1 MKCPNCGNDLIP
13 GALFCASCGNKI
25 PEELLHA
32 AAPQNASKSVAETV
46 EPSAPEQPAAPVE
59 ETPVESKPETTSVA
73 DESENTQKAAT
84 AAAGEAGNTA
94 QPAQPQMQTAA
105 SQIPMG
111 TPVVPEMETDKKKK
125 TRTRLIG
132 VAAVAVVVAAVGFG
146 GFKVWNAMNPQ
157 LDKQMIYAKDGRL
170 YFTPNVSKENDP
182 VEIYNAHD
190 NSAEFELKYTKNQKY
205 AFFRTF
211 TLGSEGYKSRLYR
224 VNTQKLTSNESKN
237 DKYIEEIDSD
247 VTDFSVLGSDRILY
261 YRASN
266 SGRELNFYD
275 GKDTKE
281 IDSHVRAQR
290 HSGNVVYYL
299 RYDGDDDNDELCY
312 YNLKTGK
319 HGDMDECNKIADCN
333 ENEILY
339 SVSDGD
345 AYDICKA
352 KPGSEGTKI
361 VSDVASDWT
370 GNLDAGVISYTKE
383 ITESKSYYDF
393 VNDPYAAEDANAT
406 EPQMDDYLTE
416 MDPEDVL
423 DSYDYN
429 DYLDDRSYFYDN
441 DTSMISITIND
452 TSYYSCYSNPDVY
465 YNYVNDD
472 FYLYDADAYSEAN
485 DDYSAACDRDD
496 LRDEL
501 KDLTF
506 DRTSYDLYLYTSKG
520 GEKKIAES
528 ILPIDSDPV
537 NQIFLYHKAQD
548 LGDEKVCSIDDL
560 IDDLYEAYDV
570 EYDVENYI
578 YDLDN
583 DSSVYVNING
593 KEQDMKMTYASMDCS
608 EDGKTVMIVDRSD
621 EDSNELIAYKKKGDS
636 LEKIGTVEKDY
647 QVGSWYGNDYYYFD
661 DNNDFYIYSNGKS
674 KKIAK
679 DVTIAELE
687 GDGTFMVSDFDP
699 SSESSDLKVLK
710 GDEQIGKIRDV
721 GYYNHNIDATYV
733 DKNCI
738 VYRTNDGDL
747 NVYDG
752 EDSRK
757 IDRDVSSYRMGDDSD
772 KATFRNG
779 WF

>member
-25 PEELLHA
+25 PEELLNA
-32 AAPQNASKSVAETV
+32 AAPVG
-46 EPSAPEQPAAPVE
+46 
-59 ETPVESKPETTSVA
+59 ETPVESKPETVPVA
-73 DESENTQKAAT
+73 DENENTENVVTAT
-84 AAAGEAGNTA
+84 AGEAGNTA
-94 QPAQPQMQTAA
+94 QTAQTAA

-111 TPVVPEMETDKKKK
+111 ALVVPEMETDKKKK

-170 YFTPNVSKENDP
+170 YFTPNVSKEKDP

-190 NSAEFELKYTKNQKY
+190 NETSFEIKYTKNQKY
-205 AFFRTF
+205 AFFLTD
-211 TLGSEGYKSRLYR
+211 SEDEQRLYR

-237 DKYIEEIDSD
+237 DKYIEEIDSG

-261 YRASN
+261 YRDSN

-281 IDSHVRAQR
+281 IDSEVKAQY

-299 RYDGDDDNDELCY
+299 RDEGDDYNYELYY

-319 HGDMDECNKIADCN
+319 HGDIDECIEVADYN

-345 AYDICKA
+345 TCDICKA

-370 GNLDAGVISYTKE
+370 GNLDAGVISYKRE

-416 MDPEDVL
+416 VDPEDVL
-423 DSYDYN
+423 DSYAYN
-429 DYLDDRSYFYDN
+429 NYLDDRSYFYSN
-441 DTSMISITIND
+441 DTSMDSITIND
-452 TSYYSCYSNPDVY
+452 TSYYSCYSNSNVY
-465 YNYVNDD
+465 YNYDNDD
-472 FYLYDADAYSEAN
+472 FYLYDEDAYSEAY
-485 DDYSAACDRDD
+485 DDYYAAGNRDD
-496 LRDEL
+496 LRDAL

-506 DRTSYDLYLYTSKG
+506 DSTSYDLYLYTSKG

-537 NQIFLYHKAQD
+537 NQIFLYRKAQD

-560 IDDLYEAYDV
+560 YDAS
-570 EYDVENYI
+570 DVENYI
-578 YDLDN
+578 YNSDN

-593 KEQDMKMTYASMDCS
+593 KEQDMKMTSVSMNCS
-608 EDGKTVMIVDRSD
+608 EDGKTVMVVDQSD

-647 QVGSWYGNDYYYFD
+647 TTGSWYGNDYYYFD
-661 DNNDFYIYSNGKS
+661 DNHDFYIYSNGKS

-679 DVTIAELE
+679 DVKVAELE
-687 GDGTFMVSDFDP
+687 DDGNFMVFDVD
-699 SSESSDLKVLK
+699 SSYESSDLKVLK

-721 GYYNHNIDATYV
+721 GYYGATYV

-738 VYRTNDGDL
+738 VYITNDGDL

-757 IDRDVSSYRMGDDSD
+757 IDRDVYRYWMGDDRD
-772 KATFRNG
+772 KATFSG
-779 WF
+779 WY

>member
-25 PEELLHA
+25 PEELLNA
-32 AAPQNASKSVAETV
+32 AAPVG
-46 EPSAPEQPAAPVE
+46 
-59 ETPVESKPETTSVA
+59 ETPVESKPETVPVA
-73 DESENTQKAAT
+73 DENENTENVVTAT
-84 AAAGEAGNTA
+84 AGEAGNTA
-94 QPAQPQMQTAA
+94 QTAQTAA

-111 TPVVPEMETDKKKK
+111 ALVVPEMETDKKKK

-170 YFTPNVSKENDP
+170 YFTPNVSKEKDP

-190 NSAEFELKYTKNQKY
+190 NETSYEIKYTKNQKY
-205 AFFRTF
+205 AFFLTD
-211 TLGSEGYKSRLYR
+211 SEDEQRLYR

-237 DKYIEEIDSD
+237 DKYIEEIDSG

-261 YRASN
+261 YRDSN

-281 IDSHVRAQR
+281 IDSKVKAQC

-299 RYDGDDDNDELCY
+299 RDEGDDYNYELYY

-319 HGDMDECNKIADCN
+319 HGDIDECIEVADYN

-345 AYDICKA
+345 TCDIYKA

-370 GNLDAGVISYTKE
+370 GNLDAGVISYKRE
-383 ITESKSYYDF
+383 IKESKSYYDF

-416 MDPEDVL
+416 VDPEDVL
-423 DSYDYN
+423 DSYAYN
-429 DYLDDRSYFYDN
+429 NYLDDRSYFYSN
-441 DTSMISITIND
+441 DTSMDSITIND
-452 TSYYSCYSNPDVY
+452 TSYYSCYSNSNVY
-465 YNYVNDD
+465 YNYDNDD
-472 FYLYDADAYSEAN
+472 FYLYDEEAYSEAY
-485 DDYSAACDRDD
+485 DDYYAAGNRDD
-496 LRDEL
+496 LRDAL

-506 DRTSYDLYLYTSKG
+506 DSTSYDLYLYTSKG

-537 NQIFLYHKAQD
+537 NQIFLYQKAQD

-560 IDDLYEAYDV
+560 YDAS
-570 EYDVENYI
+570 DVENYI
-578 YDLDN
+578 YNSDN

-593 KEQDMKMTYASMDCS
+593 KEQDMKMTSVRMDCS
-608 EDGKTVMIVDRSD
+608 KDGKTVMVVDQSD

-647 QVGSWYGNDYYYFD
+647 TTGSWYGNDYYYFD
-661 DNNDFYIYSNGKS
+661 DNHDFYIYSNGKS

-679 DVTIAELE
+679 DVKVAELE
-687 GDGTFMVSDFDP
+687 DDGNFMVFDVD
-699 SSESSDLKVLK
+699 SSYESSDLKVLK

-721 GYYNHNIDATYV
+721 GYYGATYV

-738 VYRTNDGDL
+738 VYITNDGDL

-757 IDRDVSSYRMGDDSD
+757 IDRDVYRYWMGDDRD
-772 KATFRNG
+772 KATFSG
-779 WF
+779 WY

>member
-25 PEELLHA
+25 PEELLNA
-32 AAPQNASKSVAETV
+32 AAPVG
-46 EPSAPEQPAAPVE
+46 
-59 ETPVESKPETTSVA
+59 ETPVESKPETVPVA
-73 DESENTQKAAT
+73 DENENTENVVTAT
-84 AAAGEAGNTA
+84 AGEAGNTA
-94 QPAQPQMQTAA
+94 QTAQTAA

-111 TPVVPEMETDKKKK
+111 ALVVPEMETDKKKK

-170 YFTPNVSKENDP
+170 YFTPNVSKEKDP

-190 NSAEFELKYTKNQKY
+190 NETSYEIKYTKNQKY
-205 AFFRTF
+205 AFFLTD
-211 TLGSEGYKSRLYR
+211 SEDEQRLYR

-261 YRASN
+261 YRDSN

-281 IDSHVRAQR
+281 IDSKVKAQC

-299 RYDGDDDNDELCY
+299 RDEGDDYNYELYY

-319 HGDMDECNKIADCN
+319 HGDIDECIEVADYN

-345 AYDICKA
+345 TCDIYKA

-370 GNLDAGVISYTKE
+370 GNLDAGVISYKRE
-383 ITESKSYYDF
+383 IKESKSYYDF

-416 MDPEDVL
+416 VDPEDVL
-423 DSYDYN
+423 DSYAYN
-429 DYLDDRSYFYDN
+429 NYLDDRSYFYSN
-441 DTSMISITIND
+441 DTSMDSITIND
-452 TSYYSCYSNPDVY
+452 TSYYSCYSNSNVY
-465 YNYVNDD
+465 YNYDNDD
-472 FYLYDADAYSEAN
+472 FYLYDEDAYSEAY
-485 DDYSAACDRDD
+485 DDYYAAGNRDD
-496 LRDEL
+496 LRDAL

-506 DRTSYDLYLYTSKG
+506 DSTSYDLFLYTSKG

-537 NQIFLYHKAQD
+537 NQIFLYRKAQD

-560 IDDLYEAYDV
+560 YDAS
-570 EYDVENYI
+570 DVENYI
-578 YDLDN
+578 YNSDN

-593 KEQDMKMTYASMDCS
+593 KEQDMKMTSVSMNCS
-608 EDGKTVMIVDRSD
+608 EDGKTVMVVDQSD

-647 QVGSWYGNDYYYFD
+647 TTGSWYGNDYYYFD
-661 DNNDFYIYSNGKS
+661 DNHDFYTYSNGKS

-679 DVTIAELE
+679 DVKVAELE
-687 GDGTFMVSDFDP
+687 DDGNFMVFDVD
-699 SSESSDLKVLK
+699 SSYESSDLKVLK

-721 GYYNHNIDATYV
+721 GYYGATYV

-738 VYRTNDGDL
+738 VYITNDGDL

-757 IDRDVSSYRMGDDSD
+757 IDRDVYRYWMGDDRD
-772 KATFRNG
+772 KATFSG
-779 WF
+779 WY

>member
-25 PEELLHA
+25 PEELLNA
-32 AAPQNASKSVAETV
+32 AASVG
-46 EPSAPEQPAAPVE
+46 
-59 ETPVESKPETTSVA
+59 ETPVESKPETVPVA
-73 DESENTQKAAT
+73 DENENTENVVTAT
-84 AAAGEAGNTA
+84 AGEAGNTA
-94 QPAQPQMQTAA
+94 QTAQTAA

-111 TPVVPEMETDKKKK
+111 ALVVPEMETDKKKK

-170 YFTPNVSKENDP
+170 YFTPNVSKEKDP

-190 NSAEFELKYTKNQKY
+190 NSAEFEVKYTKNQKY

-211 TLGSEGYKSRLYR
+211 TLGSKGYKSRLYR

-237 DKYIEEIDSD
+237 DKYIEEIDSG

-261 YRASN
+261 YRDSN

-281 IDSHVRAQR
+281 IDSKVKAQC

-299 RYDGDDDNDELCY
+299 RDEGDDYNYELYY

-319 HGDMDECNKIADCN
+319 HGDIDECIEVADYN

-345 AYDICKA
+345 TCDIYKA

-370 GNLDAGVISYTKE
+370 GNLDARVISYKREIKE
-383 ITESKSYYDF
+383 NKSYYDF

-416 MDPEDVL
+416 VDPEDVL
-423 DSYDYN
+423 DSYAYN
-429 DYLDDRSYFYDN
+429 NYLDDRSYFYSN
-441 DTSMISITIND
+441 DTSMDSITIND
-452 TSYYSCYSNPDVY
+452 TSYYSCYSNSNVY
-465 YNYVNDD
+465 YNYDNDD
-472 FYLYDADAYSEAN
+472 FYLYDEDAYSEAY
-485 DDYSAACDRDD
+485 DDYYAAGNRDD
-496 LRDEL
+496 LRDAL

-506 DRTSYDLYLYTSKG
+506 DSTSYDLFLYTSKG

-537 NQIFLYHKAQD
+537 NQIFLYRKAQD

-560 IDDLYEAYDV
+560 YDAN
-570 EYDVENYI
+570 DVENYI
-578 YDLDN
+578 YNSDN

-593 KEQDMKMTYASMDCS
+593 KEQDMKMTSVSMNCS
-608 EDGKTVMIVDRSD
+608 EDGKTVMVVDQSD

-647 QVGSWYGNDYYYFD
+647 TTGSWYGNDYYYFD
-661 DNNDFYIYSNGKS
+661 DNHDFYIYSNGKS

-679 DVTIAELE
+679 DVKVAELE
-687 GDGTFMVSDFDP
+687 DDGNFMVFDVD
-699 SSESSDLKVLK
+699 SSYESSDLKVLK

-721 GYYNHNIDATYV
+721 GYYGATYV

-738 VYRTNDGDL
+738 VYITNDGDL

-757 IDRDVSSYRMGDDSD
+757 IDRDVYRYWMGDDRD
-772 KATFRNG
+772 KATFSG
-779 WF
+779 WY

>member
-32 AAPQNASKSVAETV
+32 AAPQNASKSVAKTV
-46 EPSAPEQPAAPVE
+46 EQSAPEQPAAPVG
-59 ETPVESKPETTSVA
+59 ETPVESKPETVPVA
-73 DESENTQKAAT
+73 DENENTENVVTAT
-84 AAAGEAGNTA
+84 AGEAGNTA
-94 QPAQPQMQTAA
+94 QTAQTAA

-111 TPVVPEMETDKKKK
+111 ALVVPEMETDKKKK

-170 YFTPNVSKENDP
+170 YFTPNVSKEKDP

-190 NSAEFELKYTKNQKY
+190 NETSYEIKYTKNQKY
-205 AFFRTF
+205 AFFLTD
-211 TLGSEGYKSRLYR
+211 SEDEQRLYR

-237 DKYIEEIDSD
+237 DKYIEEIDSG

-261 YRASN
+261 YRDSN

-281 IDSHVRAQR
+281 IDSEVKAQY

-299 RYDGDDDNDELCY
+299 RYEGDDDNYELCY

-339 SVSDGD
+339 SVRDGD
-345 AYDICKA
+345 TYDICKA

-361 VSDVASDWT
+361 VSDVARGWT
-370 GNLDAGVISYTKE
+370 GNLDAGVISYKRK
-383 ITESKSYYDF
+383 IKESKSYYDF
-393 VNDPYAAEDANAT
+393 VNDPYAAEDAYA
-406 EPQMDDYLTE
+406 E
-416 MDPEDVL
+416 
-423 DSYDYN
+423 
-429 DYLDDRSYFYDN
+429 
-441 DTSMISITIND
+441 
-452 TSYYSCYSNPDVY
+452 
-465 YNYVNDD
+465 
-472 FYLYDADAYSEAN
+472 AY

-496 LRDEL
+496 LRDAL

-506 DRTSYDLYLYTSKG
+506 DSTSYDLYLYTSKG

-537 NQIFLYHKAQD
+537 NQIFLYRKAQD

-560 IDDLYEAYDV
+560 YDAS
-570 EYDVENYI
+570 DVENYI
-578 YDLDN
+578 YNSDN

-593 KEQDMKMTYASMDCS
+593 KEQDMKMTSVSMNCS
-608 EDGKTVMIVDRSD
+608 EDGKTVMVVDQSD

-647 QVGSWYGNDYYYFD
+647 TTGSWYGNDYYYFD
-661 DNNDFYIYSNGKS
+661 DNHDFYIYSNGKS

-679 DVTIAELE
+679 DVKVAELE
-687 GDGTFMVSDFDP
+687 DDGNFMVFDVD
-699 SSESSDLKVLK
+699 SSYESSDLKVLK
-710 GDEQIGKIRDV
+710 GDEQIGKFRDV
-721 GYYNHNIDATYV
+721 LSYREHDYRGRDRDYHIAATYV

>member
-32 AAPQNASKSVAETV
+32 AAPQNASESVAETV
-46 EPSAPEQPAAPVE
+46 EPSAPEQ
-59 ETPVESKPETTSVA
+59 
-73 DESENTQKAAT
+73 
-84 AAAGEAGNTA
+84 
-94 QPAQPQMQTAA
+94 TAA

-111 TPVVPEMETDKKKK
+111 ALVVPEMETDKKKK

-190 NSAEFELKYTKNQKY
+190 NSVEFELKYTKNQKY

-211 TLGSEGYKSRLYR
+211 NIVSEGYKSRLYR

-247 VTDFSVLGSDRILY
+247 VRNFSVLGSGRILY
-261 YRASN
+261 NRYSN
-266 SGRELNFYD
+266 SRRELNFYD

-281 IDSHVRAQR
+281 IDSDVEDQY

-299 RYDGDDDNDELCY
+299 RCEGHDDNYELYY

-319 HGDMDECNKIADCN
+319 HGDMGECDEVADYN

-339 SVSDGD
+339 SVSNGD
-345 AYDICKA
+345 TCDIYKA

-361 VSDVASDWT
+361 VSDVESDWT
-370 GNLDAGVISYTKE
+370 GNLDAGVISYTKK

-393 VNDPYAAEDANAT
+393 VNDPYAAEDAYAT

-416 MDPEDVL
+416 VDPEDVL

-429 DYLDDRSYFYDN
+429 DYLDDRDDFYYY
-441 DTSMISITIND
+441 DTSMDSITIND
-452 TSYYSCYSNPDVY
+452 TSYYSCNSNSNVY
-465 YNYVNDD
+465 YDYDNDD
-472 FYLYDADAYSEAN
+472 FYLYDEDAYSEAC

-496 LRDEL
+496 LRDAL

-506 DRTSYDLYLYTSKG
+506 DNTSYDLYLYTSKG

-528 ILPIDSDPV
+528 ILPDDSDPV
-537 NQIFLYHKAQD
+537 NQIFLYHKALD

-560 IDDLYEAYDV
+560 YDASDV
-570 EYDVENYI
+570 EGYI
-578 YDLDN
+578 YDSDN
-583 DSSVYVNING
+583 DDSFYVNING
-593 KEQDMKMTYASMDCS
+593 KEQDMKMTSASMDCS
-608 EDGKTVMIVDRSD
+608 EDGKTVMILDRSD
-621 EDSNELIAYKKKGDS
+621 EDSDELIAYKKKGDS

-647 QVGSWYGNDYYYFD
+647 RIDSGSWYGNDYYYFD
-661 DNNDFYIYSNGKS
+661 KNDDFYIYSNGKS

-679 DVTIAELE
+679 DVGMAELD
-687 GDGTFMVSDFDP
+687 DGAFMVLDFDFE
-699 SSESSDLKVLK
+699 SSELKVLK
-710 GDEQIGKIRDV
+710 GDEQIGKFRDV
-721 GYYNHNIDATYV
+721 RHGGINGEIHIAATYV

-738 VYRTNDGDL
+738 VYYTKDGAL

-752 EDSRK
+752 EESRK
-757 IDRDVSSYRMGDDSD
+757 IDRDIYLYWMCNDSD
-772 KATFRNG
+772 KATFIGKR
-779 WF
+779 

>member
-32 AAPQNASKSVAETV
+32 AAPQNASKSVVETV
-46 EPSAPEQPAAPVE
+46 EQSAPEQPAAPVG
-59 ETPVESKPETTSVA
+59 ETPVESKPETVPVA
-73 DESENTQKAAT
+73 DENENTENVVTAT
-84 AAAGEAGNTA
+84 AGEAGNTA
-94 QPAQPQMQTAA
+94 QTAQTAA

-111 TPVVPEMETDKKKK
+111 ALVVPEMETDKKKK

-170 YFTPNVSKENDP
+170 YFTPNVSKEKDP

-190 NSAEFELKYTKNQKY
+190 NETSFEIKYTKNQKY
-205 AFFRTF
+205 AFFLTD
-211 TLGSEGYKSRLYR
+211 SEDEQRLYR

-261 YRASN
+261 YRDSN

-281 IDSHVRAQR
+281 IDSKVCAQY

-299 RYDGDDDNDELCY
+299 IDEGDDYNYELYY

-319 HGDMDECNKIADCN
+319 HGDIDECNTVADYN

-345 AYDICKA
+345 TCDICKA

-361 VSDVASDWT
+361 VSDVASSWT

-416 MDPEDVL
+416 VDPEDVL

-429 DYLDDRSYFYDN
+429 DYLDDRSYFYSN
-441 DTSMISITIND
+441 DTSMYSITIND
-452 TSYYSCYSNPDVY
+452 TSYYSCYSNSNVY
-465 YNYVNDD
+465 YNYDNDD
-472 FYLYDADAYSEAN
+472 FYLYDEDAYSEAY
-485 DDYSAACDRDD
+485 DDYYAAGNRDD
-496 LRDEL
+496 LRDAL

-506 DRTSYDLYLYTSKG
+506 DSTSYDLYLYTSKG

-537 NQIFLYHKAQD
+537 NQIFLYQKAQD

-560 IDDLYEAYDV
+560 YDAYDV
-570 EYDVENYI
+570 EDYI
-578 YDLDN
+578 YDSDN

-593 KEQDMKMTYASMDCS
+593 KEQDMKMTSVSMNCS
-608 EDGKTVMIVDRSD
+608 EDGKTVMIVDQSD

-636 LEKIGTVEKDY
+636 LEKIGTVEQDY
-647 QVGSWYGNDYYYFD
+647 TTGSWYGNDYYYFD
-661 DNNDFYIYSNGKS
+661 DNHDFYIYSNGKS

-679 DVTIAELE
+679 DVAIAELE
-687 GDGTFMVSDFDP
+687 GDGNFMVFDVD
-699 SSESSDLKVLK
+699 SSYESSDLKVLK

-721 GYYNHNIDATYV
+721 GYYGATYV

-738 VYRTNDGDL
+738 VYITNDGDL

-757 IDRDVSSYRMGDDSD
+757 IDRDVSSYWMGDDND
-772 KATFRNG
+772 KATFSG
-779 WF
+779 WY

>member
-25 PEELLHA
+25 PEELLNA
-32 AAPQNASKSVAETV
+32 AAPVG
-46 EPSAPEQPAAPVE
+46 
-59 ETPVESKPETTSVA
+59 ETPVESKPETVPVA
-73 DESENTQKAAT
+73 DENENTENVVTAT
-84 AAAGEAGNTA
+84 AGEAGNTA
-94 QPAQPQMQTAA
+94 QTAQTAA

-111 TPVVPEMETDKKKK
+111 ALVVPEMETDKKKK

-170 YFTPNVSKENDP
+170 YFTPNVSKEKDP

-190 NSAEFELKYTKNQKY
+190 NETSYEIKYTKNQKY
-205 AFFRTF
+205 AFFLTD
-211 TLGSEGYKSRLYR
+211 SEDEQRLYR

-237 DKYIEEIDSD
+237 DKYIEEIDSG

-261 YRASN
+261 YRDSN

-281 IDSHVRAQR
+281 IDSDVEDQY

-299 RYDGDDDNDELCY
+299 RCEGHDYNYELYY

-319 HGDMDECNKIADCN
+319 HGDIDECIEVADYN

-345 AYDICKA
+345 TCDIYKA

-370 GNLDAGVISYTKE
+370 GNLDAGVISYKRK
-383 ITESKSYYDF
+383 IKESKSYYDF

-416 MDPEDVL
+416 VDPEDVL
-423 DSYDYN
+423 DSDAYN
-429 DYLDDRSYFYDN
+429 DYLDESGYFYEY
-441 DTSMISITIND
+441 DTSMDSITIND
-452 TSYYSCYSNPDVY
+452 TSYYSCYSNSNVY
-465 YNYVNDD
+465 YNYDNDD
-472 FYLYDADAYSEAN
+472 FYLYDEDAYSEAY
-485 DDYSAACDRDD
+485 DDYYAAGNRDD
-496 LRDEL
+496 LRDAL

-506 DRTSYDLYLYTSKG
+506 DSTSYDLYLYTSKG

-537 NQIFLYHKAQD
+537 NQIFLYRKAQD

-560 IDDLYEAYDV
+560 YDAS
-570 EYDVENYI
+570 DVENYI
-578 YDLDN
+578 YNSDN

-593 KEQDMKMTYASMDCS
+593 KEQDMKMTSVSMNCS
-608 EDGKTVMIVDRSD
+608 EDGKTVMVVDQSD

-647 QVGSWYGNDYYYFD
+647 TTGSWYGNDYYYFD
-661 DNNDFYIYSNGKS
+661 NNNDFYIYSNGKS

-679 DVTIAELE
+679 DVKVAELE
-687 GDGTFMVSDFDP
+687 DDGNFMVFDVD
-699 SSESSDLKVLK
+699 SSYESSDLKVLK

-721 GYYNHNIDATYV
+721 GYYGATYV

-738 VYRTNDGDL
+738 VYITNDGDL

-757 IDRDVSSYRMGDDSD
+757 IDRDVYRYWMGDDRD
-772 KATFRNG
+772 KATFSG
-779 WF
+779 WY

>member
-32 AAPQNASKSVAETV
+32 AAPQNASESVAETV
-46 EPSAPEQPAAPVE
+46 EQSAPEQPAAPVG
-59 ETPVESKPETTSVA
+59 ETPVESKPETVPVA
-73 DESENTQKAAT
+73 DENENTENVVTAT
-84 AAAGEAGNTA
+84 AGEAGNTA
-94 QPAQPQMQTAA
+94 QTAQTAA

-111 TPVVPEMETDKKKK
+111 ALVVPEMETDKKKK
-125 TRTRLIG
+125 MRTRLIG

-170 YFTPNVSKENDP
+170 YFTPNVSKEKDP

-190 NSAEFELKYTKNQKY
+190 NETSFEIKYTKNQKY
-205 AFFRTF
+205 AFFLTD
-211 TLGSEGYKSRLYR
+211 SEDEQRLYR

-247 VTDFSVLGSDRILY
+247 VTDFSVLGSGRILY
-261 YRASN
+261 YRDSN

-281 IDSHVRAQR
+281 IDSKVCAQY

-299 RYDGDDDNDELCY
+299 IDEGDDYNYELYY

-319 HGDMDECNKIADCN
+319 HGDIDECNTVADYN

-345 AYDICKA
+345 TCDICKA

-361 VSDVASDWT
+361 VSDVASSWT

-416 MDPEDVL
+416 VDPEDVL

-429 DYLDDRSYFYDN
+429 DYLDDRSYFYSN
-441 DTSMISITIND
+441 DTSMYSITIND
-452 TSYYSCYSNPDVY
+452 TSYYSCYSNSNVY
-465 YNYVNDD
+465 YNYDNDD
-472 FYLYDADAYSEAN
+472 FYLYDEDAYSEAY
-485 DDYSAACDRDD
+485 DDYYAAGNRDD
-496 LRDEL
+496 LRDAL

-506 DRTSYDLYLYTSKG
+506 DSTSYDLYLYTSKG

-537 NQIFLYHKAQD
+537 NQIFLYQKAQD

-560 IDDLYEAYDV
+560 YDASDV
-570 EYDVENYI
+570 EDYI
-578 YDLDN
+578 YDSDN

-593 KEQDMKMTYASMDCS
+593 KEQDMKMTSVSMNCS
-608 EDGKTVMIVDRSD
+608 EDGKTVMIVDQSD

-636 LEKIGTVEKDY
+636 LEKIGTVEQDY
-647 QVGSWYGNDYYYFD
+647 TTGSWYGNDYYYFD
-661 DNNDFYIYSNGKS
+661 DNHDFYIYSNGKS

-679 DVTIAELE
+679 DVAIAELE
-687 GDGTFMVSDFDP
+687 GDGNFMVFDVD
-699 SSESSDLKVLK
+699 SSYESSDLKVLK

-721 GYYNHNIDATYV
+721 GYYGATYV

-738 VYRTNDGDL
+738 VYITNDGDL

-757 IDRDVSSYRMGDDSD
+757 IDRDVSSYWMGDDND
-772 KATFRNG
+772 KATFSG
-779 WF
+779 WY

>member
-25 PEELLHA
+25 PEELLNA
-32 AAPQNASKSVAETV
+32 AAPVG
-46 EPSAPEQPAAPVE
+46 
-59 ETPVESKPETTSVA
+59 ETPVESKPETVPVA
-73 DESENTQKAAT
+73 DENENTENVVTAT
-84 AAAGEAGNTA
+84 AGEAGNTA
-94 QPAQPQMQTAA
+94 QTAQTAA

-111 TPVVPEMETDKKKK
+111 ALVVPEMETDKKKK

-170 YFTPNVSKENDP
+170 YFTPNVSKEKDP

-190 NSAEFELKYTKNQKY
+190 NETSYEIKYTKNQKY
-205 AFFRTF
+205 AFFLTD
-211 TLGSEGYKSRLYR
+211 SEDEQRLYR

-237 DKYIEEIDSD
+237 DKYIEEIDSG

-261 YRASN
+261 YRDSN

-281 IDSHVRAQR
+281 IDSKVKAQC

-299 RYDGDDDNDELCY
+299 RDEGDDYNYELYY

-319 HGDMDECNKIADCN
+319 HGDIDECIEVADYN

-345 AYDICKA
+345 TCDIYKA

-370 GNLDAGVISYTKE
+370 GNLDAGVISYKRE

-416 MDPEDVL
+416 VDPEDVL
-423 DSYDYN
+423 DSYAYN
-429 DYLDDRSYFYDN
+429 NYLDDRSYFYSN
-441 DTSMISITIND
+441 DTSMDSITIND
-452 TSYYSCYSNPDVY
+452 TSYYSCYSNSNVY
-465 YNYVNDD
+465 YNYDNDD
-472 FYLYDADAYSEAN
+472 FYLYDEDAYSEAY
-485 DDYSAACDRDD
+485 DDYYAAGNRDD
-496 LRDEL
+496 LRDAL

-506 DRTSYDLYLYTSKG
+506 DSTSYDLFLYTSKG

-537 NQIFLYHKAQD
+537 NQIFLYRKAQD

-560 IDDLYEAYDV
+560 YDAN
-570 EYDVENYI
+570 DVENYI
-578 YDLDN
+578 YNSDN

-593 KEQDMKMTYASMDCS
+593 KEQDMKMTSVSMNCS
-608 EDGKTVMIVDRSD
+608 EDGKTVMVVDQSD

-647 QVGSWYGNDYYYFD
+647 TTGSWYGNDYYYFD
-661 DNNDFYIYSNGKS
+661 DNHDFYIYSNGKS

-679 DVTIAELE
+679 DVKVAELE
-687 GDGTFMVSDFDP
+687 DDGNFMVFDVD
-699 SSESSDLKVLK
+699 SSYESSDLKVLK

-721 GYYNHNIDATYV
+721 GYYGATYV

-738 VYRTNDGDL
+738 VYITNDGDL

-757 IDRDVSSYRMGDDSD
+757 IDRDVYRYWMGHDRD
-772 KATFRNG
+772 KATFSG
-779 WF
+779 WY

>member
-25 PEELLHA
+25 PEELLNA
-32 AAPQNASKSVAETV
+32 AAPVG
-46 EPSAPEQPAAPVE
+46 
-59 ETPVESKPETTSVA
+59 ETPVESKPETVPVA
-73 DESENTQKAAT
+73 DENENTENVVTAT
-84 AAAGEAGNTA
+84 AGEAGNTA
-94 QPAQPQMQTAA
+94 QTAQTAA

-111 TPVVPEMETDKKKK
+111 ALVVPEMETDKKKK

-170 YFTPNVSKENDP
+170 YFTPNVSKEKDP

-190 NSAEFELKYTKNQKY
+190 NETSYEIKYTKNQKY
-205 AFFRTF
+205 AFFLTD
-211 TLGSEGYKSRLYR
+211 SEDEQRLYR

-237 DKYIEEIDSD
+237 DKYIEEIDSG

-261 YRASN
+261 YRDSN

-281 IDSHVRAQR
+281 IDSKVKAQC

-299 RYDGDDDNDELCY
+299 RDEGDDYNYELYY

-319 HGDMDECNKIADCN
+319 HGDIDECIEVADYN

-345 AYDICKA
+345 TCDIYKA

-370 GNLDAGVISYTKE
+370 GNLDAGVISYKRE

-416 MDPEDVL
+416 VDPEDVL
-423 DSYDYN
+423 DSYAYN
-429 DYLDDRSYFYDN
+429 NYLDDRSYFYSN
-441 DTSMISITIND
+441 DTSMDSITIND
-452 TSYYSCYSNPDVY
+452 TSYYSCYSNSNVY
-465 YNYVNDD
+465 YNYDNDD
-472 FYLYDADAYSEAN
+472 FYLCDEDAYSEAY
-485 DDYSAACDRDD
+485 DDYYAAGNRDD
-496 LRDEL
+496 LRDAL

-506 DRTSYDLYLYTSKG
+506 DSTSYDLYLYTSKG

-537 NQIFLYHKAQD
+537 NQIFLYRKAQD

-560 IDDLYEAYDV
+560 YDAN
-570 EYDVENYI
+570 DVENYI
-578 YDLDN
+578 YNSDN

-593 KEQDMKMTYASMDCS
+593 KEQDMKMTSVSMNCS
-608 EDGKTVMIVDRSD
+608 EDGKTVMVVDQSD

-647 QVGSWYGNDYYYFD
+647 TTGSWYGNDYYYFD
-661 DNNDFYIYSNGKS
+661 DNHDFYIYSNGKS

-679 DVTIAELE
+679 DVKVAELE
-687 GDGTFMVSDFDP
+687 DDGNFMVFDVD
-699 SSESSDLKVLK
+699 SSYESSDLKVLK

-721 GYYNHNIDATYV
+721 GYYGATYV

-738 VYRTNDGDL
+738 VYITNDGDL

-757 IDRDVSSYRMGDDSD
+757 IDRDVYRYWMGDDRD
-772 KATFRNG
+772 KATFSG
-779 WF
+779 WY

>member
-25 PEELLHA
+25 PEELLNA
-32 AAPQNASKSVAETV
+32 AAPVG
-46 EPSAPEQPAAPVE
+46 
-59 ETPVESKPETTSVA
+59 ETPVESKPETVPVA
-73 DESENTQKAAT
+73 DENENTENVVTAT
-84 AAAGEAGNTA
+84 AGEAGNTA
-94 QPAQPQMQTAA
+94 QTAQTAA

-111 TPVVPEMETDKKKK
+111 ALVVPEMETDKKKK

-170 YFTPNVSKENDP
+170 YFTPNVSKEKDP

-190 NSAEFELKYTKNQKY
+190 NETSYEIKYTKNQKY
-205 AFFRTF
+205 AFFLTD
-211 TLGSEGYKSRLYR
+211 SEDEQRLYR

-237 DKYIEEIDSD
+237 DKYIEEIDSG

-261 YRASN
+261 YRDSN

-281 IDSHVRAQR
+281 IDSKVKAQC

-299 RYDGDDDNDELCY
+299 RDEGDDYNYELYY

-319 HGDMDECNKIADCN
+319 HGDIDECIEVADYN

-345 AYDICKA
+345 TCDIYKA

-370 GNLDAGVISYTKE
+370 GNLDAGVISYKRE
-383 ITESKSYYDF
+383 IKESKSYYDF

-416 MDPEDVL
+416 VDPEDVL
-423 DSYDYN
+423 DSYAYN
-429 DYLDDRSYFYDN
+429 NYLDDRSYFYSN
-441 DTSMISITIND
+441 DTSMDSITIND
-452 TSYYSCYSNPDVY
+452 TSYYSCYSNSNVY
-465 YNYVNDD
+465 YNYDNDD
-472 FYLYDADAYSEAN
+472 FYLYDEDAYSEAY
-485 DDYSAACDRDD
+485 DDYYAAGNRDD
-496 LRDEL
+496 LRDAL

-506 DRTSYDLYLYTSKG
+506 DSTSYDLYLYTSKG

-537 NQIFLYHKAQD
+537 NQIFLYRKAQD

-560 IDDLYEAYDV
+560 YDAS
-570 EYDVENYI
+570 DVENYI
-578 YDLDN
+578 YNSDN

-593 KEQDMKMTYASMDCS
+593 KEQDMKMTSVSMNCS
-608 EDGKTVMIVDRSD
+608 EDGKTVMVVDQSG
-621 EDSNELIAYKKKGDS
+621 ENSNELIAYKKKGDS

-647 QVGSWYGNDYYYFD
+647 TTGSWYGNDYYYFD
-661 DNNDFYIYSNGKS
+661 NNNDFYIYSNGKS

-679 DVTIAELE
+679 DVKVAELE
-687 GDGTFMVSDFDP
+687 DDGNFMVFDVD
-699 SSESSDLKVLK
+699 SSYESSDLKVLK

-721 GYYNHNIDATYV
+721 GYYGATYV

-738 VYRTNDGDL
+738 VYITNDGDL

-757 IDRDVSSYRMGDDSD
+757 IDRDVYRYWMGDDRD
-772 KATFRNG
+772 KATFSG
-779 WF
+779 WY

>member
-32 AAPQNASKSVAETV
+32 AAPQNASESVAETV
-46 EPSAPEQPAAPVE
+46 EQSAPEQPAAPVG
-59 ETPVESKPETTSVA
+59 ETPVESKPETVPVA
-73 DESENTQKAAT
+73 DENENTENVVTAT
-84 AAAGEAGNTA
+84 AGEAGNTA
-94 QPAQPQMQTAA
+94 QTAQTAA

-111 TPVVPEMETDKKKK
+111 ALVVPEMETDKKKK
-125 TRTRLIG
+125 MRTRLIG
-132 VAAVAVVVAAVGFG
+132 VVAVAVVVAAVGFG

-170 YFTPNVSKENDP
+170 YFTPNVSKEKDP

-190 NSAEFELKYTKNQKY
+190 NETSFEIKYTKNQKY
-205 AFFRTF
+205 AFFLTD
-211 TLGSEGYKSRLYR
+211 SEDEQRLYR

-247 VTDFSVLGSDRILY
+247 VTDFSVLGSGRILY
-261 YRASN
+261 YRDSN

-281 IDSHVRAQR
+281 IDSKVCAQY

-299 RYDGDDDNDELCY
+299 IDEGDDYNYELYY

-319 HGDMDECNKIADCN
+319 HGDIDECNTVADYN

-345 AYDICKA
+345 TCDICKA

-361 VSDVASDWT
+361 VSDVASSWT

-416 MDPEDVL
+416 VDPEDVL

-429 DYLDDRSYFYDN
+429 DYLDDRSYFYSN
-441 DTSMISITIND
+441 DTSMYSITIND
-452 TSYYSCYSNPDVY
+452 TSYYSCYSNSNVY
-465 YNYVNDD
+465 YNYDNDD
-472 FYLYDADAYSEAN
+472 FYLYDEGAYSEAY
-485 DDYSAACDRDD
+485 DDYYAAGNRDD
-496 LRDEL
+496 LRDAL

-506 DRTSYDLYLYTSKG
+506 DSTSYDLYLYTSKG

-537 NQIFLYHKAQD
+537 NQIFLYQKAQD

-560 IDDLYEAYDV
+560 YDAYDV
-570 EYDVENYI
+570 EDYI
-578 YDLDN
+578 YDSDN

-593 KEQDMKMTYASMDCS
+593 KEQDMKMTSVSMNCS
-608 EDGKTVMIVDRSD
+608 EDGKTVMIVDQSD

-636 LEKIGTVEKDY
+636 LEKIGTVEQDY
-647 QVGSWYGNDYYYFD
+647 TTGSWYGNDYYYFD
-661 DNNDFYIYSNGKS
+661 DNHDFYIYSNGKS

-679 DVTIAELE
+679 DVAIAELE
-687 GDGTFMVSDFDP
+687 GDGNFMVFDVD
-699 SSESSDLKVLK
+699 SSYESSDLKVLK

-721 GYYNHNIDATYV
+721 GYYGATYV

-738 VYRTNDGDL
+738 VYITNDGDL

-757 IDRDVSSYRMGDDSD
+757 IDRDVSSYWMGDDND
-772 KATFRNG
+772 KATFSG
-779 WF
+779 WY

>member
-46 EPSAPEQPAAPVE
+46 EPSAPEQPAA
-59 ETPVESKPETTSVA
+59 
-73 DESENTQKAAT
+73 
-84 AAAGEAGNTA
+84 
-94 QPAQPQMQTAA
+94 

-111 TPVVPEMETDKKKK
+111 ALVVPEMETDKKKK

-170 YFTPNVSKENDP
+170 YFTPNVSKEKDP

-190 NSAEFELKYTKNQKY
+190 NETSYEIKYTKNQKY
-205 AFFRTF
+205 AFFLTD
-211 TLGSEGYKSRLYR
+211 SEDEQRLYR

-237 DKYIEEIDSD
+237 DKYIEEIDSG

-261 YRASN
+261 YRDSN

-281 IDSHVRAQR
+281 IDSKVKAQC

-299 RYDGDDDNDELCY
+299 RDEGDDYNYELYY

-319 HGDMDECNKIADCN
+319 HGDIDECIEVADYN

-345 AYDICKA
+345 TCDIYKA

-370 GNLDAGVISYTKE
+370 GNLDAGVISYKRE
-383 ITESKSYYDF
+383 IKESKSYYDF

-416 MDPEDVL
+416 VDPEDVL
-423 DSYDYN
+423 DSYAYN
-429 DYLDDRSYFYDN
+429 NYLDDRSYFYSN
-441 DTSMISITIND
+441 DTSMDSITIND
-452 TSYYSCYSNPDVY
+452 TSYYSCYSNSNVY
-465 YNYVNDD
+465 YNYDNDD
-472 FYLYDADAYSEAN
+472 FYLYDEDAYSEAY
-485 DDYSAACDRDD
+485 DDYYAAGNRDD
-496 LRDEL
+496 LRDAL

-506 DRTSYDLYLYTSKG
+506 DSTSYDLFLYTSKG

-537 NQIFLYHKAQD
+537 NQIFLYRKAQD

-560 IDDLYEAYDV
+560 YDAS
-570 EYDVENYI
+570 DVENYI
-578 YDLDN
+578 YNSDN

-593 KEQDMKMTYASMDCS
+593 KEQDMKMTSVSMNCS
-608 EDGKTVMIVDRSD
+608 EDGKTVMVVDQSD

-647 QVGSWYGNDYYYFD
+647 TTGSWYGNDYYYFD
-661 DNNDFYIYSNGKS
+661 DNHDFYIYSNGKS

-679 DVTIAELE
+679 DVKVAELE
-687 GDGTFMVSDFDP
+687 DDGNFMVFDVD
-699 SSESSDLKVLK
+699 SSYESSDLKVLK

-721 GYYNHNIDATYV
+721 GYYGATYV

-738 VYRTNDGDL
+738 VYITNDGDL

-757 IDRDVSSYRMGDDSD
+757 IDRDVYRYWMGDDRD
-772 KATFRNG
+772 KATFSG
-779 WF
+779 WY

>member
-25 PEELLHA
+25 PEELLNA
-32 AAPQNASKSVAETV
+32 AASVG
-46 EPSAPEQPAAPVE
+46 
-59 ETPVESKPETTSVA
+59 ETPVESKPETVPVA
-73 DESENTQKAAT
+73 DENENTENVVTAT
-84 AAAGEAGNTA
+84 AGEAGNTA
-94 QPAQPQMQTAA
+94 QTAQTAA

-111 TPVVPEMETDKKKK
+111 ALVVPEMETDKKKK

-170 YFTPNVSKENDP
+170 YFTPNVSKEKDP

-190 NSAEFELKYTKNQKY
+190 NETSYEIKYTKNQKY
-205 AFFRTF
+205 AFFLTD
-211 TLGSEGYKSRLYR
+211 SEDEQRLYR

-237 DKYIEEIDSD
+237 DKYIEEIDSG

-261 YRASN
+261 YRDSN

-281 IDSHVRAQR
+281 IDSKVKAQC

-299 RYDGDDDNDELCY
+299 RDEGDDYNYELYY

-319 HGDMDECNKIADCN
+319 HGDIDECIEVADYN

-345 AYDICKA
+345 TCDIYKA

-370 GNLDAGVISYTKE
+370 GNLDAGVISYKRE

-416 MDPEDVL
+416 VDPEEVL
-423 DSYDYN
+423 DSYAYN
-429 DYLDDRSYFYDN
+429 NYLDDRSYFYSN
-441 DTSMISITIND
+441 DTSMDSITIND
-452 TSYYSCYSNPDVY
+452 TSYYSCYSNSNVY
-465 YNYVNDD
+465 YNYDNDD
-472 FYLYDADAYSEAN
+472 FYLYDEDAYSEAY
-485 DDYSAACDRDD
+485 DDYYAAGNRDD
-496 LRDEL
+496 LRDAL

-506 DRTSYDLYLYTSKG
+506 DSTSYDLFLYTSKG

-537 NQIFLYHKAQD
+537 NQIFLYRKAQD

-560 IDDLYEAYDV
+560 YDAS
-570 EYDVENYI
+570 DVENYI
-578 YDLDN
+578 YNSDN

-593 KEQDMKMTYASMDCS
+593 KEQDMKMTSVSMNCS
-608 EDGKTVMIVDRSD
+608 EDGKTVMVVDQSD

-647 QVGSWYGNDYYYFD
+647 TTGSWYGNDYYYFD
-661 DNNDFYIYSNGKS
+661 DNHDFYIYSNGKS

-679 DVTIAELE
+679 DVKVAELE
-687 GDGTFMVSDFDP
+687 DDGNFMVFDVD
-699 SSESSDLKVLK
+699 SSYESSDLKVLK

-721 GYYNHNIDATYV
+721 GYYGATYV

-738 VYRTNDGDL
+738 VYITNDGDL

-757 IDRDVSSYRMGDDSD
+757 IDRDVYRYWMGDDRD
-772 KATFRNG
+772 KATFSG
-779 WF
+779 WY

>member
-25 PEELLHA
+25 PEELLNA
-32 AAPQNASKSVAETV
+32 AAPVG
-46 EPSAPEQPAAPVE
+46 
-59 ETPVESKPETTSVA
+59 ETPVESKPETAPVA
-73 DESENTQKAAT
+73 DENENTENVVTAT
-84 AAAGEAGNTA
+84 AGEAGNTA
-94 QPAQPQMQTAA
+94 QTAQTAA

-111 TPVVPEMETDKKKK
+111 ALVVPEMETDKKKK

-170 YFTPNVSKENDP
+170 YFTPNISKEKDP

-190 NSAEFELKYTKNQKY
+190 NETSFEIKYTKNQKY
-205 AFFRTF
+205 AFFLTD
-211 TLGSEGYKSRLYR
+211 SEDEQRLYR

-237 DKYIEEIDSD
+237 DKYIEEIDSG
-247 VTDFSVLGSDRILY
+247 VTDFSVLGSGRILY
-261 YRASN
+261 YRDSN

-281 IDSHVRAQR
+281 IDSDVRAQR

-299 RYDGDDDNDELCY
+299 RDEGDDDNYELYY

-472 FYLYDADAYSEAN
+472 FYLYDEDAYSEAY
-485 DDYSAACDRDD
+485 DDYYAACDRDD
-496 LRDEL
+496 LRDSL

-506 DRTSYDLYLYTSKG
+506 DSTSYDLYLYTSKG

-537 NQIFLYHKAQD
+537 NQIFLYQKAQD
-548 LGDEKVCSIDDL
+548 LGDEKVCSIDN
-560 IDDLYEAYDV
+560 LYDA
-570 EYDVENYI
+570 YDVENYI
-578 YDLDN
+578 YDSDN

-593 KEQDMKMTYASMDCS
+593 KEQDMKMTSVRMDCS
-608 EDGKTVMIVDRSD
+608 EDGKTVMITDGSD

-647 QVGSWYGNDYYYFD
+647 NNGSWYGNDYYYFD
-661 DNNDFYIYSNGKS
+661 NNHDFYIYSNGKS

-679 DVTIAELE
+679 DVEIAELE
-687 GDGTFMVSDFDP
+687 DDGTFMVFDSD
-699 SSESSDLKVLK
+699 SESSELKVLK

-721 GYYNHNIDATYV
+721 GYYGATYV

-738 VYRTNDGDL
+738 VYITNDGDL

-757 IDRDVSSYRMGDDSD
+757 IDRDVYRYWMGDDRD
-772 KATFRNG
+772 KATFSG
-779 WF
+779 WY

>member
-25 PEELLHA
+25 PEELLNA
-32 AAPQNASKSVAETV
+32 AAPVG
-46 EPSAPEQPAAPVE
+46 
-59 ETPVESKPETTSVA
+59 ETPVESKPETVPVA
-73 DESENTQKAAT
+73 DENENTENVVTAT
-84 AAAGEAGNTA
+84 AGEAGNTA
-94 QPAQPQMQTAA
+94 QTAQTAA

-111 TPVVPEMETDKKKK
+111 ALVVPEMETDKKKK

-170 YFTPNVSKENDP
+170 YFTPNVSKEKDP

-190 NSAEFELKYTKNQKY
+190 NETSFEIKYTKNQKY
-205 AFFRTF
+205 AFFLTD
-211 TLGSEGYKSRLYR
+211 SEDEQRLYR

-237 DKYIEEIDSD
+237 DKYIEEIDSG

-261 YRASN
+261 YRDSN

-281 IDSHVRAQR
+281 IDSKVKAQC

-299 RYDGDDDNDELCY
+299 RDEGDDYNYELYY

-319 HGDMDECNKIADCN
+319 HGDIDECIEVADYN

-345 AYDICKA
+345 TCDIYKA

-370 GNLDAGVISYTKE
+370 GNLDAGVISYKRE
-383 ITESKSYYDF
+383 IKESKSYYDF

-416 MDPEDVL
+416 VDPEDVL
-423 DSYDYN
+423 DSYAYN
-429 DYLDDRSYFYDN
+429 NYLDDRSYFYSN
-441 DTSMISITIND
+441 DTSMDSITIND
-452 TSYYSCYSNPDVY
+452 TSYYSCYSNSNVY
-465 YNYVNDD
+465 YNYDNDD
-472 FYLYDADAYSEAN
+472 FYLYDEDAYSEAY
-485 DDYSAACDRDD
+485 DDYYAAGNRDD
-496 LRDEL
+496 LRDAL

-506 DRTSYDLYLYTSKG
+506 DSTSYDLYLYTSKG

-537 NQIFLYHKAQD
+537 NQIFLYRKAQD

-560 IDDLYEAYDV
+560 YDAS
-570 EYDVENYI
+570 DVENYI
-578 YDLDN
+578 YNSDN

-593 KEQDMKMTYASMDCS
+593 KEQDMKMTSVSMNCS
-608 EDGKTVMIVDRSD
+608 EDGKTVMVVDQSD

-647 QVGSWYGNDYYYFD
+647 TTGSWYGNDYYYFD
-661 DNNDFYIYSNGKS
+661 DNHDFYIYSNGKS

-679 DVTIAELE
+679 DVKVAELE
-687 GDGTFMVSDFDP
+687 DDGNFMVFDVD
-699 SSESSDLKVLK
+699 SSYESSDLKVLK

-721 GYYNHNIDATYV
+721 GYYGATYV

-738 VYRTNDGDL
+738 VYITNDGDL

-757 IDRDVSSYRMGDDSD
+757 IDRDVYRYWMGDDRD
-772 KATFRNG
+772 KATFSG
-779 WF
+779 WY

>member
-25 PEELLHA
+25 PEELLNA
-32 AAPQNASKSVAETV
+32 AAPVG
-46 EPSAPEQPAAPVE
+46 
-59 ETPVESKPETTSVA
+59 ETPVESKPETVPVA
-73 DESENTQKAAT
+73 DENENTENVVTAT
-84 AAAGEAGNTA
+84 AGEAGNTA
-94 QPAQPQMQTAA
+94 QTAQTAA

-111 TPVVPEMETDKKKK
+111 ALVVPEMETDKKKK

-170 YFTPNVSKENDP
+170 YFTPNVSKEKDP

-190 NSAEFELKYTKNQKY
+190 NETSYEIKYTKNQKY
-205 AFFRTF
+205 AFFLTD
-211 TLGSEGYKSRLYR
+211 SEDEQRLYR

-237 DKYIEEIDSD
+237 DKYIEEIDSG

-261 YRASN
+261 YRDSN

-281 IDSHVRAQR
+281 IDSKVKAQC

-299 RYDGDDDNDELCY
+299 RDEGDDYNYELYY

-319 HGDMDECNKIADCN
+319 HGDIDECIEVADYN

-345 AYDICKA
+345 TCDIYKA

-370 GNLDAGVISYTKE
+370 GNLDAGVISYKRE
-383 ITESKSYYDF
+383 IKESKSYYDF

-416 MDPEDVL
+416 VDPEDVL
-423 DSYDYN
+423 DSYAYN
-429 DYLDDRSYFYDN
+429 DYLDDRSYFYSN
-441 DTSMISITIND
+441 DTSMDSITIND
-452 TSYYSCYSNPDVY
+452 TSYYSCYSNSNVY
-465 YNYVNDD
+465 YNYDNDD
-472 FYLYDADAYSEAN
+472 FYLYDEDAYSEAY
-485 DDYSAACDRDD
+485 DDYYAAGNRDD
-496 LRDEL
+496 LRDAL

-506 DRTSYDLYLYTSKG
+506 DSTSYDLYLYTSKG

-537 NQIFLYHKAQD
+537 NQIFLYRKAQD

-560 IDDLYEAYDV
+560 YDAS
-570 EYDVENYI
+570 DVENYI
-578 YDLDN
+578 YNSDN

-593 KEQDMKMTYASMDCS
+593 KEQDMKMTSVSMNCS
-608 EDGKTVMIVDRSD
+608 EDGKTVMVVDQSD
-621 EDSNELIAYKKKGDS
+621 EDSNELIAYKKKGGS

-647 QVGSWYGNDYYYFD
+647 TTGSWYGNDYYYFD
-661 DNNDFYIYSNGKS
+661 DNHDFYIYSNGKS

-679 DVTIAELE
+679 DVKVAELE
-687 GDGTFMVSDFDP
+687 DDGNFMVFDVD
-699 SSESSDLKVLK
+699 SSYESSDLKVLK

-721 GYYNHNIDATYV
+721 GYYGATYV

-738 VYRTNDGDL
+738 VYITNDGDL

-757 IDRDVSSYRMGDDSD
+757 IDRDVYRYWMGDDRD
-772 KATFRNG
+772 KATFSG
-779 WF
+779 WY

>member
-25 PEELLHA
+25 PEELLNA
-32 AAPQNASKSVAETV
+32 AAPVG
-46 EPSAPEQPAAPVE
+46 
-59 ETPVESKPETTSVA
+59 ETPVESKPETVPVA
-73 DESENTQKAAT
+73 DENENTENVVTAT
-84 AAAGEAGNTA
+84 AGEAGNTA
-94 QPAQPQMQTAA
+94 QTAQTAA

-111 TPVVPEMETDKKKK
+111 ALVVPEMETDKKKK

-170 YFTPNVSKENDP
+170 YFTPNVSKEKDP

-190 NSAEFELKYTKNQKY
+190 NETSFEIKYTKNQKY
-205 AFFRTF
+205 AFFLTD
-211 TLGSEGYKSRLYR
+211 SEDEQRLYR

-237 DKYIEEIDSD
+237 DKYIEEIDSG
-247 VTDFSVLGSDRILY
+247 VTEFSVLGSDRILY
-261 YRASN
+261 YRASK
-266 SGRELNFYD
+266 GELNFYD

-281 IDSHVRAQR
+281 IDSKVKAQC

-299 RYDGDDDNDELCY
+299 RDEGDDYNYELYY

-319 HGDMDECNKIADCN
+319 HGDMGECDEVADYN

-345 AYDICKA
+345 TCDIYKA

-370 GNLDAGVISYTKE
+370 GNLDAGVISYKRE

-416 MDPEDVL
+416 VDPEDVL
-423 DSYDYN
+423 DSYAYN
-429 DYLDDRSYFYDN
+429 NYLDDRSYFYSN
-441 DTSMISITIND
+441 DTSMDSITIND
-452 TSYYSCYSNPDVY
+452 TSYYSCYSNSNVY
-465 YNYVNDD
+465 YNYDNDD
-472 FYLYDADAYSEAN
+472 FYLYDEDAYSEAY
-485 DDYSAACDRDD
+485 DDYYAAGNRDD
-496 LRDEL
+496 LRDAL

-506 DRTSYDLYLYTSKG
+506 DSTSYDLYLYTSKG

-537 NQIFLYHKAQD
+537 NQIFLYRKAQD

-560 IDDLYEAYDV
+560 YDAS
-570 EYDVENYI
+570 DVENYI
-578 YDLDN
+578 YNSDN

-593 KEQDMKMTYASMDCS
+593 KEQDMKMTSVSMNCS
-608 EDGKTVMIVDRSD
+608 EDGKTVMVVDQSD

-647 QVGSWYGNDYYYFD
+647 TTGSWYGNDYYYFD
-661 DNNDFYIYSNGKS
+661 DNHDFYIYSNGKS

-679 DVTIAELE
+679 DVKVAELE
-687 GDGTFMVSDFDP
+687 DDGNFMVFDVD
-699 SSESSDLKVLK
+699 SSYESSDLKVLK

-721 GYYNHNIDATYV
+721 GYYGATYV

-738 VYRTNDGDL
+738 VYITNDGDL

-757 IDRDVSSYRMGDDSD
+757 IDRDVYRYWMGDDRD
-772 KATFRNG
+772 KATFSG
-779 WF
+779 WY

>member
-25 PEELLHA
+25 PEELLNA
-32 AAPQNASKSVAETV
+32 AAPVG
-46 EPSAPEQPAAPVE
+46 
-59 ETPVESKPETTSVA
+59 ETPVESKPETVPVA
-73 DESENTQKAAT
+73 DENENTENVVTAT
-84 AAAGEAGNTA
+84 AGEAGNTA
-94 QPAQPQMQTAA
+94 QTAQTAA

-111 TPVVPEMETDKKKK
+111 ALVVPEMETDKKKK

-170 YFTPNVSKENDP
+170 YFTPNVSKEKDP

-190 NSAEFELKYTKNQKY
+190 NETSFEIKYTKNQKY
-205 AFFRTF
+205 AFFLTD
-211 TLGSEGYKSRLYR
+211 SEDEQRLYR

-237 DKYIEEIDSD
+237 DKYIEEIDSG

-261 YRASN
+261 YRDSN

-281 IDSHVRAQR
+281 IDSKVKAQC

-299 RYDGDDDNDELCY
+299 RDEGDDYNYELYY

-319 HGDMDECNKIADCN
+319 HGDIDECIEVADYN

-345 AYDICKA
+345 TCDIYKA

-370 GNLDAGVISYTKE
+370 GNLDAGVISYKRE
-383 ITESKSYYDF
+383 IKESKSYYDF

-416 MDPEDVL
+416 VDPEDVL
-423 DSYDYN
+423 DSYAYN
-429 DYLDDRSYFYDN
+429 NYLDDRSYFYSN
-441 DTSMISITIND
+441 DTSMDSITIND
-452 TSYYSCYSNPDVY
+452 TSYYSCYSNSNVY
-465 YNYVNDD
+465 YNYDNDD
-472 FYLYDADAYSEAN
+472 FYLCDEDAYSEAY
-485 DDYSAACDRDD
+485 DDYYAAGNRDD
-496 LRDEL
+496 LRDAL

-506 DRTSYDLYLYTSKG
+506 DSTSYDLYLYTSKG

-537 NQIFLYHKAQD
+537 NQIFLYRKAQD

-560 IDDLYEAYDV
+560 YDAS
-570 EYDVENYI
+570 DVENYI
-578 YDLDN
+578 YNSDN

-593 KEQDMKMTYASMDCS
+593 KEQDMKMTSVSMNCS
-608 EDGKTVMIVDRSD
+608 EDGKTVMVIDQSD

-647 QVGSWYGNDYYYFD
+647 TTGSWYGNDYYYFD

-679 DVTIAELE
+679 DVKVAELE
-687 GDGTFMVSDFDP
+687 DDGNFMVFDVD
-699 SSESSDLKVLK
+699 SSYESSDLKVLK

-721 GYYNHNIDATYV
+721 GYYGATYV

-738 VYRTNDGDL
+738 VYITNDGDL

-757 IDRDVSSYRMGDDSD
+757 IDRDVYRYWMGDDRD
-772 KATFRNG
+772 KATFSG
-779 WF
+779 WY

>member
-25 PEELLHA
+25 PEELLNA
-32 AAPQNASKSVAETV
+32 AASVG
-46 EPSAPEQPAAPVE
+46 
-59 ETPVESKPETTSVA
+59 ETPVESKPETVPVA
-73 DESENTQKAAT
+73 DENENTENVVTAT
-84 AAAGEAGNTA
+84 AGEAGNTA
-94 QPAQPQMQTAA
+94 QTAQTAA

-111 TPVVPEMETDKKKK
+111 ALVVPEMETDKKKK

-170 YFTPNVSKENDP
+170 YFTPNVSKEKDP

-190 NSAEFELKYTKNQKY
+190 NETSYEIKYTKNQKY
-205 AFFRTF
+205 AFFLTD
-211 TLGSEGYKSRLYR
+211 SEDEQRLYR

-237 DKYIEEIDSD
+237 DKYIEEIDSG

-261 YRASN
+261 YRDSN

-281 IDSHVRAQR
+281 IDSKVKAQC

-299 RYDGDDDNDELCY
+299 RDEGDDYNYELYY

-319 HGDMDECNKIADCN
+319 HGDIDECIEVADYN

-345 AYDICKA
+345 TCDIYKA

-370 GNLDAGVISYTKE
+370 GNLDAGVISYKRE
-383 ITESKSYYDF
+383 IKESKSYYDF

-416 MDPEDVL
+416 VDPEDVL
-423 DSYDYN
+423 DSYAYN
-429 DYLDDRSYFYDN
+429 NYLDDRSYFYSN
-441 DTSMISITIND
+441 DTSMDSITIND
-452 TSYYSCYSNPDVY
+452 TSYYSCYSNSNVY
-465 YNYVNDD
+465 YNYDNDD
-472 FYLYDADAYSEAN
+472 FYLYDEDAYSEAY
-485 DDYSAACDRDD
+485 DDYYAAGNRDD
-496 LRDEL
+496 LRDAL

-506 DRTSYDLYLYTSKG
+506 DSTSYDLFLYTSKG

-537 NQIFLYHKAQD
+537 NQIFLYRKAQD

-560 IDDLYEAYDV
+560 YDAN
-570 EYDVENYI
+570 DVENYI
-578 YDLDN
+578 YNSDN

-593 KEQDMKMTYASMDCS
+593 KEQDMKMTSVSMNCS
-608 EDGKTVMIVDRSD
+608 EDGKTVMVVDQSD

-647 QVGSWYGNDYYYFD
+647 TTGSWYGNDYYYFD
-661 DNNDFYIYSNGKS
+661 DNHDFYIYSNGKS

-679 DVTIAELE
+679 DVKVAELE
-687 GDGTFMVSDFDP
+687 DDGNFMVFDVD
-699 SSESSDLKVLK
+699 SSYESSDLKVLK

-721 GYYNHNIDATYV
+721 GYYGATYV

-738 VYRTNDGDL
+738 VYITNDGDL

-757 IDRDVSSYRMGDDSD
+757 IDRDVYRYWMGDDRD
-772 KATFRNG
+772 KATFSG
-779 WF
+779 WY

>member
-25 PEELLHA
+25 PEELLNA
-32 AAPQNASKSVAETV
+32 AAPVG
-46 EPSAPEQPAAPVE
+46 
-59 ETPVESKPETTSVA
+59 ETPVESKPETVPVA
-73 DESENTQKAAT
+73 DENENTENVVTAT
-84 AAAGEAGNTA
+84 AGEAGNTA
-94 QPAQPQMQTAA
+94 QTAQTAA

-111 TPVVPEMETDKKKK
+111 ALVVPEMETDKKKK

-170 YFTPNVSKENDP
+170 YFTPNVSKEKDP

-190 NSAEFELKYTKNQKY
+190 NETSYEIKYTKNQKY
-205 AFFRTF
+205 AFFLTD
-211 TLGSEGYKSRLYR
+211 SEDEQRLYR

-237 DKYIEEIDSD
+237 DKYIEEIDSG

-261 YRASN
+261 YRDSN

-281 IDSHVRAQR
+281 IDSKVKAQC

-299 RYDGDDDNDELCY
+299 RDEGDDYNYELYY

-319 HGDMDECNKIADCN
+319 YGDIDECIEVADYN

-345 AYDICKA
+345 TCDIYKA

-370 GNLDAGVISYTKE
+370 GNLDAGVISYKRE
-383 ITESKSYYDF
+383 IKESKSYYDF

-416 MDPEDVL
+416 VDPEDVL
-423 DSYDYN
+423 DSYAYN
-429 DYLDDRSYFYDN
+429 NYLDDRSYFYSN
-441 DTSMISITIND
+441 DTSMDSITIND
-452 TSYYSCYSNPDVY
+452 TSYYSCYSNSNVY
-465 YNYVNDD
+465 YNYDNDD
-472 FYLYDADAYSEAN
+472 FYLCDEDAYSEAY
-485 DDYSAACDRDD
+485 DDYYAAGNRDD
-496 LRDEL
+496 LRDAL

-506 DRTSYDLYLYTSKG
+506 DSTSYDLYLYTSKG

-537 NQIFLYHKAQD
+537 NQIFLYRKAQD

-560 IDDLYEAYDV
+560 YDAS
-570 EYDVENYI
+570 DVENYI
-578 YDLDN
+578 YNSDN

-593 KEQDMKMTYASMDCS
+593 KEQDMKMTSVSMNCS
-608 EDGKTVMIVDRSD
+608 EDGKTVMVVDQSD

-647 QVGSWYGNDYYYFD
+647 TTGSWYGNDYYYFD

-679 DVTIAELE
+679 DVKVAELE
-687 GDGTFMVSDFDP
+687 DDGNFMVFDVD
-699 SSESSDLKVLK
+699 SSYESSDLKVLK

-721 GYYNHNIDATYV
+721 GYYGATYV

-738 VYRTNDGDL
+738 VYITNDGDL

-757 IDRDVSSYRMGDDSD
+757 IDRDVYRYWMGDDRD
-772 KATFRNG
+772 KATFSG
-779 WF
+779 WY

>member
-25 PEELLHA
+25 PEELLNA
-32 AAPQNASKSVAETV
+32 AASVG
-46 EPSAPEQPAAPVE
+46 
-59 ETPVESKPETTSVA
+59 ETPVESKPETVPVA
-73 DESENTQKAAT
+73 DENENTENVVTAT
-84 AAAGEAGNTA
+84 AGEAGNTA
-94 QPAQPQMQTAA
+94 QTAQTAA

-111 TPVVPEMETDKKKK
+111 ALVVPEMETDKKKK

-170 YFTPNVSKENDP
+170 YFTPNVSKEKDP

-190 NSAEFELKYTKNQKY
+190 NETSYEIKYTKNQKY
-205 AFFRTF
+205 AFFLTD
-211 TLGSEGYKSRLYR
+211 SEDEQRLYR

-237 DKYIEEIDSD
+237 DKYIEEIDSG

-261 YRASN
+261 YRDSN

-281 IDSHVRAQR
+281 IDSKVKAQC

-299 RYDGDDDNDELCY
+299 RDEGDDYNYELYY

-319 HGDMDECNKIADCN
+319 HGDIDECIEVADYN

-345 AYDICKA
+345 TCDIYKA

-370 GNLDAGVISYTKE
+370 GNLDAGVISYKRE
-383 ITESKSYYDF
+383 IKESKSYYDF

-416 MDPEDVL
+416 VDPEDVL
-423 DSYDYN
+423 DSYAYN
-429 DYLDDRSYFYDN
+429 NYLDDRSYFYSN
-441 DTSMISITIND
+441 DTSMDSITIND
-452 TSYYSCYSNPDVY
+452 TSYYSCYSNSNVY
-465 YNYVNDD
+465 YNYDNDD
-472 FYLYDADAYSEAN
+472 FYLYDEDAYSEAY
-485 DDYSAACDRDD
+485 DDYYAAGNRDD
-496 LRDEL
+496 LRDAL

-506 DRTSYDLYLYTSKG
+506 DSTSYDLYLYTSKG

-537 NQIFLYHKAQD
+537 NQIFLYRKAQD

-560 IDDLYEAYDV
+560 YDAS
-570 EYDVENYI
+570 DVENYI
-578 YDLDN
+578 YNSDN

-593 KEQDMKMTYASMDCS
+593 KEQDMKMTSVSMNCS
-608 EDGKTVMIVDRSD
+608 EDGKTVMVVDQSD

-647 QVGSWYGNDYYYFD
+647 TTGSWYGNDYYYFD
-661 DNNDFYIYSNGKS
+661 DNHDFYIYSNGKS

-679 DVTIAELE
+679 DVKVAELE
-687 GDGTFMVSDFDP
+687 DDGNFMVFDVD
-699 SSESSDLKVLK
+699 SSYESSDLKVLK

-721 GYYNHNIDATYV
+721 GYYGATYV

-738 VYRTNDGDL
+738 VYITNDGDL

-757 IDRDVSSYRMGDDSD
+757 IDRDVYRYWMGDDRD
-772 KATFRNG
+772 KATFSG
-779 WF
+779 WY

>member
-25 PEELLHA
+25 PEELLNA
-32 AAPQNASKSVAETV
+32 AAPVG
-46 EPSAPEQPAAPVE
+46 
-59 ETPVESKPETTSVA
+59 ETPVESKPETVPVA
-73 DESENTQKAAT
+73 DENENTENVVTAT
-84 AAAGEAGNTA
+84 AGEAGNTA
-94 QPAQPQMQTAA
+94 QTAQTAA

-111 TPVVPEMETDKKKK
+111 ALVVPEMETDKKKK

-170 YFTPNVSKENDP
+170 YFTPNVSKEKDP

-190 NSAEFELKYTKNQKY
+190 NETSYEIKYTKNQKY
-205 AFFRTF
+205 AFFLTD
-211 TLGSEGYKSRLYR
+211 SEDEQRLYR

-237 DKYIEEIDSD
+237 DKYIEEIDSG

-261 YRASN
+261 YRDSN

-281 IDSHVRAQR
+281 IDSKVKAQC

-299 RYDGDDDNDELCY
+299 RDEGDDYNYELYY

-319 HGDMDECNKIADCN
+319 HGDIDECIEVADYN

-345 AYDICKA
+345 TCDIYKA

-370 GNLDAGVISYTKE
+370 GNLDAGVISYKRE
-383 ITESKSYYDF
+383 IKESKSYYDF

-416 MDPEDVL
+416 VDPEDVL
-423 DSYDYN
+423 DSYAYN
-429 DYLDDRSYFYDN
+429 NYLDDRSYFYSN
-441 DTSMISITIND
+441 DTSMDSITIND
-452 TSYYSCYSNPDVY
+452 TSYYSCYSNSNVY
-465 YNYVNDD
+465 YNYDNDD
-472 FYLYDADAYSEAN
+472 FYLYDEDAYSEAY
-485 DDYSAACDRDD
+485 DDYYAAGNRDD
-496 LRDEL
+496 LRDAL

-506 DRTSYDLYLYTSKG
+506 DSTSYDLYLYTSKG

-537 NQIFLYHKAQD
+537 NQIFLYRKAQD

-560 IDDLYEAYDV
+560 YDAS
-570 EYDVENYI
+570 DVENYI
-578 YDLDN
+578 YNSDN

-593 KEQDMKMTYASMDCS
+593 KEQDMKMTSVSMNCS
-608 EDGKTVMIVDRSD
+608 EDGKTVMVVDQSD

-647 QVGSWYGNDYYYFD
+647 TTGSWYGNDYYYFD
-661 DNNDFYIYSNGKS
+661 DNHDFYIYSNGKS

-679 DVTIAELE
+679 DVKVAELE
-687 GDGTFMVSDFDP
+687 DDGNFMVFDVD
-699 SSESSDLKVLK
+699 SSYESSDLKVLK

-721 GYYNHNIDATYV
+721 GYYGATYV

-738 VYRTNDGDL
+738 VYITNDGDL

-757 IDRDVSSYRMGDDSD
+757 IDRDVYRYWMGDDRD
-772 KATFRNG
+772 KAIFSG
-779 WF
+779 WY

>member
-25 PEELLHA
+25 PEELLNA
-32 AAPQNASKSVAETV
+32 AAPVG
-46 EPSAPEQPAAPVE
+46 
-59 ETPVESKPETTSVA
+59 ETPVESKPETVPVA
-73 DESENTQKAAT
+73 DENENTENVVTAT
-84 AAAGEAGNTA
+84 AGEAGNTA
-94 QPAQPQMQTAA
+94 QTAQTAA

-111 TPVVPEMETDKKKK
+111 ALVVPEMETDKKKK

-170 YFTPNVSKENDP
+170 YFTPNVSKEKDP

-190 NSAEFELKYTKNQKY
+190 NETSYEIKYTKNQKY
-205 AFFRTF
+205 AFFLTD
-211 TLGSEGYKSRLYR
+211 SEDEQRLYR

-237 DKYIEEIDSD
+237 DKYIEEIDSG

-261 YRASN
+261 YRDSN

-281 IDSHVRAQR
+281 IDSKVKAQC

-299 RYDGDDDNDELCY
+299 RDEGDDYNYELYY

-319 HGDMDECNKIADCN
+319 HGDIDECIEVADYN

-345 AYDICKA
+345 TCDIYKA

-370 GNLDAGVISYTKE
+370 GNLDAGVISYKRE

-416 MDPEDVL
+416 VDPEDVL
-423 DSYDYN
+423 DSYAYN
-429 DYLDDRSYFYDN
+429 NYLDDRSYFYSN
-441 DTSMISITIND
+441 DTSMDSITIND
-452 TSYYSCYSNPDVY
+452 TSYYSCYSNSNVY
-465 YNYVNDD
+465 YNYDNDD
-472 FYLYDADAYSEAN
+472 FYLYDEDAYSEAY
-485 DDYSAACDRDD
+485 DDYYAAGNRDD
-496 LRDEL
+496 LRDAL

-506 DRTSYDLYLYTSKG
+506 DSTSYDLYLYTSKG

-537 NQIFLYHKAQD
+537 NQIFLYRKAQD

-560 IDDLYEAYDV
+560 YDAS
-570 EYDVENYI
+570 DVENYI
-578 YDLDN
+578 YNSDN

-593 KEQDMKMTYASMDCS
+593 KEQDMKMTSVRINCS
-608 EDGKTVMIVDRSD
+608 EDGKTVMIVNQRD
-621 EDSNELIAYKKKGDS
+621 EDSYELIAYKKKGDS

-647 QVGSWYGNDYYYFD
+647 RSGSWYGNNYYYFD
-661 DNNDFYIYSNGKS
+661 DNHDFYIYSNGKS

-679 DVTIAELE
+679 DVKVAELE
-687 GDGTFMVSDFDP
+687 DDGNFMVFDVD
-699 SSESSDLKVLK
+699 SSYESSDLKVLK

-721 GYYNHNIDATYV
+721 GYYGATYV

-738 VYRTNDGDL
+738 VYITNDGDL

-757 IDRDVSSYRMGDDSD
+757 IDRDVYRYWMGDDRD
-772 KATFRNG
+772 KATFSG
-779 WF
+779 WY

>member
-25 PEELLHA
+25 PEELLNA
-32 AAPQNASKSVAETV
+32 AASVG
-46 EPSAPEQPAAPVE
+46 
-59 ETPVESKPETTSVA
+59 ETPVESKPETVPVA
-73 DESENTQKAAT
+73 DENENTENVVTAT
-84 AAAGEAGNTA
+84 AGEAGNTA
-94 QPAQPQMQTAA
+94 QTAQTAA

-111 TPVVPEMETDKKKK
+111 ALVVPEMETDKKKK

-170 YFTPNVSKENDP
+170 YFTPNVSKEKDP

-190 NSAEFELKYTKNQKY
+190 NETSYEIKYTKNQKY
-205 AFFRTF
+205 AFFLTD
-211 TLGSEGYKSRLYR
+211 SEDEQRLYR

-237 DKYIEEIDSD
+237 DKYIEEIDSG

-261 YRASN
+261 YRDSN

-281 IDSHVRAQR
+281 IDSKVKAQC

-299 RYDGDDDNDELCY
+299 RDEGDDYNYELYY

-319 HGDMDECNKIADCN
+319 HGDIDECIEVADYN

-345 AYDICKA
+345 TCDIYKA

-370 GNLDAGVISYTKE
+370 GNLDAGVISYKRE
-383 ITESKSYYDF
+383 IKESKSYYDF

-416 MDPEDVL
+416 VDPEDVL
-423 DSYDYN
+423 DSYAYN
-429 DYLDDRSYFYDN
+429 NYLDDRSYFYSN
-441 DTSMISITIND
+441 DTSMDSITIND
-452 TSYYSCYSNPDVY
+452 TSYYSCYSNSNVY
-465 YNYVNDD
+465 YNYDNDD
-472 FYLYDADAYSEAN
+472 FYLYDEEAYSEAY
-485 DDYSAACDRDD
+485 DDYYAAGNRDD
-496 LRDEL
+496 LRDAL

-506 DRTSYDLYLYTSKG
+506 DSTSYDLYLYTSKG

-537 NQIFLYHKAQD
+537 NQIFLYRKAQD

-560 IDDLYEAYDV
+560 YDAN
-570 EYDVENYI
+570 DVENYI
-578 YDLDN
+578 YNSDN

-593 KEQDMKMTYASMDCS
+593 KEQDMKMTSVSMNCS
-608 EDGKTVMIVDRSD
+608 EDGKTVMVVDQSD

-647 QVGSWYGNDYYYFD
+647 TTGSWYGNDYYYFD
-661 DNNDFYIYSNGKS
+661 DNHDFYIYSNGKS

-679 DVTIAELE
+679 DVKVAELE
-687 GDGTFMVSDFDP
+687 DDGNFMVFDVD
-699 SSESSDLKVLK
+699 SSYESSDLKVLK

-721 GYYNHNIDATYV
+721 GYYGATYV

-738 VYRTNDGDL
+738 VYITNDGDL

-757 IDRDVSSYRMGDDSD
+757 IDRDVYRYWMGDDRD
-772 KATFRNG
+772 KATFSG
-779 WF
+779 WY

>member
-32 AAPQNASKSVAETV
+32 T
-46 EPSAPEQPAAPVE
+46 APVG
-59 ETPVESKPETTSVA
+59 ETPVESKPGTVPVA
-73 DESENTQKAAT
+73 DENENTENVVTAT
-84 AAAGEAGNTA
+84 AGEADNTA
-94 QPAQPQMQTAA
+94 QTAQTAA

-111 TPVVPEMETDKKKK
+111 ALVVPEMETDKKKK
-125 TRTRLIG
+125 MRTRLIG
-132 VAAVAVVVAAVGFG
+132 VVAVAVVVAAVGFG

-170 YFTPNVSKENDP
+170 YFTPNVSKEKDP

-190 NSAEFELKYTKNQKY
+190 NETSFEIKYTKNQKY
-205 AFFRTF
+205 AFFLTD
-211 TLGSEGYKSRLYR
+211 SEDEQRLYR

-247 VTDFSVLGSDRILY
+247 VTDFSVLGSGRILY
-261 YRASN
+261 YRDSN

-281 IDSHVRAQR
+281 IDSKVCAQY

-299 RYDGDDDNDELCY
+299 IDEGDDYNYELYY

-319 HGDMDECNKIADCN
+319 HGDIDECNTVADYN

-345 AYDICKA
+345 TCDICKA

-361 VSDVASDWT
+361 VSDVASSWT

-416 MDPEDVL
+416 VDPEDVL

-429 DYLDDRSYFYDN
+429 DYLDDRSYFYSN
-441 DTSMISITIND
+441 DTSMYSITIND
-452 TSYYSCYSNPDVY
+452 TSYYSCYSNSNVY
-465 YNYVNDD
+465 YNYDNDD
-472 FYLYDADAYSEAN
+472 FYLYDEDAYSEAY
-485 DDYSAACDRDD
+485 DDYYAAGNRDD
-496 LRDEL
+496 LRDAL

-506 DRTSYDLYLYTSKG
+506 DSTSYDLYLYTSKG

-537 NQIFLYHKAQD
+537 NQIFLYQKAQD

-560 IDDLYEAYDV
+560 YDASDV
-570 EYDVENYI
+570 EDYI
-578 YDLDN
+578 YDSDN

-593 KEQDMKMTYASMDCS
+593 KEQDMKMTSVSMNCS
-608 EDGKTVMIVDRSD
+608 EDGKTVMIVDQSD

-636 LEKIGTVEKDY
+636 LEKIGTVEQDY
-647 QVGSWYGNDYYYFD
+647 TTGSWYGNDYYYFD
-661 DNNDFYIYSNGKS
+661 DNHDFYIYSNGKS

-679 DVTIAELE
+679 DVAIAELE
-687 GDGTFMVSDFDP
+687 GDGNFMVFDVD
-699 SSESSDLKVLK
+699 SSYESSDLKVLK

-721 GYYNHNIDATYV
+721 GYYGATYV

-738 VYRTNDGDL
+738 VYITNDGDL

-757 IDRDVSSYRMGDDSD
+757 IDRDVSSYWMGDDND
-772 KATFRNG
+772 KATFSG
-779 WF
+779 WY

>member
-25 PEELLHA
+25 PEELLNA
-32 AAPQNASKSVAETV
+32 AAPVG
-46 EPSAPEQPAAPVE
+46 
-59 ETPVESKPETTSVA
+59 ETPVESKPETVPVA
-73 DESENTQKAAT
+73 DENENTENVVTAT
-84 AAAGEAGNTA
+84 AGEAGNTA
-94 QPAQPQMQTAA
+94 QTAQTAA

-111 TPVVPEMETDKKKK
+111 ALVVPEMETDKKKK

-170 YFTPNVSKENDP
+170 YFTPNVSKEKDP

-190 NSAEFELKYTKNQKY
+190 NETSFEIKYTKNQKY
-205 AFFRTF
+205 AFFLTD
-211 TLGSEGYKSRLYR
+211 SEDEQRLYR

-237 DKYIEEIDSD
+237 DKYIEEIDSG

-261 YRASN
+261 YRDSN
-266 SGRELNFYD
+266 SGQELNFYD

-281 IDSHVRAQR
+281 IDSDVKAQR

-299 RYDGDDDNDELCY
+299 RDEGDDYNYELYY

-339 SVSDGD
+339 SVRDGD
-345 AYDICKA
+345 TCDIYKA

-370 GNLDAGVISYTKE
+370 GNLDAGVISYKRE
-383 ITESKSYYDF
+383 IKESKSYYDF

-416 MDPEDVL
+416 VDPEDVL
-423 DSYDYN
+423 DSYAYN
-429 DYLDDRSYFYDN
+429 NYLDDRSYFYSN
-441 DTSMISITIND
+441 DTSMDSITLND
-452 TSYYSCYSNPDVY
+452 TSYYSCYSNSNVY
-465 YNYVNDD
+465 YNYDNDD
-472 FYLYDADAYSEAN
+472 FYLYDEDAYSEAN

-537 NQIFLYHKAQD
+537 NQIFLYRKAQD

-560 IDDLYEAYDV
+560 YDAS
-570 EYDVENYI
+570 DVENYI
-578 YDLDN
+578 YNSDN

-593 KEQDMKMTYASMDCS
+593 KEQDMKMTSVSMNCS
-608 EDGKTVMIVDRSD
+608 EDGKTVMVVDQSD

-647 QVGSWYGNDYYYFD
+647 TTGSWYGNDYYYFD
-661 DNNDFYIYSNGKS
+661 DNHDFYIYSNGKS

-679 DVTIAELE
+679 DVKVAELE
-687 GDGTFMVSDFDP
+687 DDGNFMVFDVD
-699 SSESSDLKVLK
+699 SSYESSDLKVLK

-721 GYYNHNIDATYV
+721 GYYGATYV

-738 VYRTNDGDL
+738 VYITNDGDL

-757 IDRDVSSYRMGDDSD
+757 IDRDVYRYWMGDDRD
-772 KATFRNG
+772 KATFSG
-779 WF
+779 WY

>member
-46 EPSAPEQPAAPVE
+46 EQSAPEQPAAPVG
-59 ETPVESKPETTSVA
+59 ETPVESKPETVPVA
-73 DESENTQKAAT
+73 DENENTENVVTAT
-84 AAAGEAGNTA
+84 AGEAGNTA
-94 QPAQPQMQTAA
+94 QTAQTAA

-111 TPVVPEMETDKKKK
+111 ALVVPEMETDKKKK

-170 YFTPNVSKENDP
+170 YFTPNVSKEKDP

-190 NSAEFELKYTKNQKY
+190 NETSFEIKYTKNQKY
-205 AFFRTF
+205 AFFLTD
-211 TLGSEGYKSRLYR
+211 SEDEQRLYR

-261 YRASN
+261 YRDSN

-281 IDSHVRAQR
+281 IDSKVCAQY

-299 RYDGDDDNDELCY
+299 IDEGDDYNYELYY

-319 HGDMDECNKIADCN
+319 HGDIDECNTVADYN

-345 AYDICKA
+345 TCDICKA

-361 VSDVASDWT
+361 VSDVASSWT

-416 MDPEDVL
+416 VDPEDVL

-429 DYLDDRSYFYDN
+429 DYLDDRSYFYSN
-441 DTSMISITIND
+441 DTSMYSITIND
-452 TSYYSCYSNPDVY
+452 TSYYSCYSNSNVY
-465 YNYVNDD
+465 YNYDNDD
-472 FYLYDADAYSEAN
+472 FYLYDEDAYSEAY
-485 DDYSAACDRDD
+485 DDYYAAGNRDD
-496 LRDEL
+496 LRDAL

-506 DRTSYDLYLYTSKG
+506 DSTSYDLYLYTSKG

-537 NQIFLYHKAQD
+537 NQIFLYQKAQD

-560 IDDLYEAYDV
+560 YDAYDV
-570 EYDVENYI
+570 EDYI
-578 YDLDN
+578 YDSDN

-593 KEQDMKMTYASMDCS
+593 KEQDMKMTSVSMNCS
-608 EDGKTVMIVDRSD
+608 EDGKTVMIVDQSD

-636 LEKIGTVEKDY
+636 LEKIGTVEQDY
-647 QVGSWYGNDYYYFD
+647 TTGSWYGNDYYYFD
-661 DNNDFYIYSNGKS
+661 DNHDFYIYSNGKS

-679 DVTIAELE
+679 DVAIAELE
-687 GDGTFMVSDFDP
+687 GDGNFMVFDVD
-699 SSESSDLKVLK
+699 SSYESSDLKVLK

-721 GYYNHNIDATYV
+721 GYYGATYV

-738 VYRTNDGDL
+738 VYITNDGDL

-757 IDRDVSSYRMGDDSD
+757 IDRDVSSYWMGDDND
-772 KATFRNG
+772 KATFSG
-779 WF
+779 WY

>member
-25 PEELLHA
+25 PEELLNA
-32 AAPQNASKSVAETV
+32 AAPVG
-46 EPSAPEQPAAPVE
+46 
-59 ETPVESKPETTSVA
+59 ETPVESKPETVPVA
-73 DESENTQKAAT
+73 DENENTENVVTAT
-84 AAAGEAGNTA
+84 AGEVGNTA
-94 QPAQPQMQTAA
+94 QTAQTAA

-111 TPVVPEMETDKKKK
+111 ALVVPEMETDKKKK

-170 YFTPNVSKENDP
+170 YFTPNVSKEKDP

-190 NSAEFELKYTKNQKY
+190 NETSYEIKYTKNQKY
-205 AFFRTF
+205 AFFLTD
-211 TLGSEGYKSRLYR
+211 SEDEQRLYR

-237 DKYIEEIDSD
+237 DKYIEEIDSG

-261 YRASN
+261 YRDSN

-281 IDSHVRAQR
+281 IDSKVKAQC

-299 RYDGDDDNDELCY
+299 RDEGDDYNYELYY

-319 HGDMDECNKIADCN
+319 HGDIDECIEVADYN

-345 AYDICKA
+345 TCDIYKA

-370 GNLDAGVISYTKE
+370 GNLDAGVISYKRE
-383 ITESKSYYDF
+383 IKESKSYYDF

-416 MDPEDVL
+416 VDPEDVL
-423 DSYDYN
+423 DSYAYN
-429 DYLDDRSYFYDN
+429 NYLDDRSYFYSN
-441 DTSMISITIND
+441 DTSMDSITIND
-452 TSYYSCYSNPDVY
+452 TSYYSCYSNSNVY
-465 YNYVNDD
+465 YNYDNDD
-472 FYLYDADAYSEAN
+472 FYLCDEDAYSEAY
-485 DDYSAACDRDD
+485 DDYYAAGNRDD
-496 LRDEL
+496 LRDAL

-506 DRTSYDLYLYTSKG
+506 DSTSYDLYLYTSKG

-537 NQIFLYHKAQD
+537 NQIFLYRKAQD

-560 IDDLYEAYDV
+560 YDAS
-570 EYDVENYI
+570 DVENYI
-578 YDLDN
+578 YNSDN

-593 KEQDMKMTYASMDCS
+593 KEQDMKMTSVSMNCS
-608 EDGKTVMIVDRSD
+608 EDGKTVMVVDQSG
-621 EDSNELIAYKKKGDS
+621 ENSNELIAYKKKGDS

-647 QVGSWYGNDYYYFD
+647 TTGSWYGNDYYYFD
-661 DNNDFYIYSNGKS
+661 DNHDFYIYSNGKS

-679 DVTIAELE
+679 DVKVAELE
-687 GDGTFMVSDFDP
+687 DDGNFMVFDVD
-699 SSESSDLKVLK
+699 SSYESSDLKVLK

-721 GYYNHNIDATYV
+721 GYYGATYV

-738 VYRTNDGDL
+738 VYITNDGDL

-757 IDRDVSSYRMGDDSD
+757 IDRDVYRYWMGDDRD
-772 KATFRNG
+772 KATFSG
-779 WF
+779 WY

>member
-32 AAPQNASKSVAETV
+32 AAPQNASESVAETV
-46 EPSAPEQPAAPVE
+46 EPSAPEQPAAPVG
-59 ETPVESKPETTSVA
+59 ETPVESKPGTVPVA
-73 DESENTQKAAT
+73 DENENTENVVTAT
-84 AAAGEAGNTA
+84 AGEAGNTA
-94 QPAQPQMQTAA
+94 QTAQTAA

-111 TPVVPEMETDKKKK
+111 ALVVPEMETDKKKK
-125 TRTRLIG
+125 MRTRLIG
-132 VAAVAVVVAAVGFG
+132 VVAVAVVVAAVGFG

-170 YFTPNVSKENDP
+170 YFTPNVSKEKDP

-190 NSAEFELKYTKNQKY
+190 NETSFEIKYTKNQKY
-205 AFFRTF
+205 AFFLTD
-211 TLGSEGYKSRLYR
+211 SEDEQRLYR

-247 VTDFSVLGSDRILY
+247 VTDFSVLGSGRILY
-261 YRASN
+261 YRDSN

-281 IDSHVRAQR
+281 IDSKVCAQY

-299 RYDGDDDNDELCY
+299 IDEGDDYNYELYY

-319 HGDMDECNKIADCN
+319 HGDIDECNTVADYN

-345 AYDICKA
+345 TCDICKA

-361 VSDVASDWT
+361 VSDVASSWT

-416 MDPEDVL
+416 VDPEDVL

-429 DYLDDRSYFYDN
+429 DYLDDRSYFYSN
-441 DTSMISITIND
+441 DTSMYSITIND
-452 TSYYSCYSNPDVY
+452 TSYYSCYSNSNVY
-465 YNYVNDD
+465 YNYDNDD
-472 FYLYDADAYSEAN
+472 FYLYDEDAYSEAY
-485 DDYSAACDRDD
+485 DDYYAAGNRDD
-496 LRDEL
+496 LRDAL

-506 DRTSYDLYLYTSKG
+506 DSTSYDLYLYTSKG

-537 NQIFLYHKAQD
+537 NQIFLYQKAQD

-560 IDDLYEAYDV
+560 YDASDV
-570 EYDVENYI
+570 EDYI
-578 YDLDN
+578 YDSDN

-593 KEQDMKMTYASMDCS
+593 KEQDMKMTSVSMNCS
-608 EDGKTVMIVDRSD
+608 EDGKTVMIVDQSD

-636 LEKIGTVEKDY
+636 LEKIGTVEQDY
-647 QVGSWYGNDYYYFD
+647 TTGSWYGNDYYYFD
-661 DNNDFYIYSNGKS
+661 DNHDFYIYSNGKS

-679 DVTIAELE
+679 DVAIAELE
-687 GDGTFMVSDFDP
+687 GDGNFMVFDVD
-699 SSESSDLKVLK
+699 SSYESSDLKVLK

-721 GYYNHNIDATYV
+721 GYYGATYV

-738 VYRTNDGDL
+738 VYITNDGDL

-757 IDRDVSSYRMGDDSD
+757 IDRDVSSYWMGDDND
-772 KATFRNG
+772 KATFSG
-779 WF
+779 WY

>member
-32 AAPQNASKSVAETV
+32 AAPQNASESVAETV
-46 EPSAPEQPAAPVE
+46 EQSAPEQPAAPVG
-59 ETPVESKPETTSVA
+59 ETPVESKPGTVPVA
-73 DESENTQKAAT
+73 DENENTENVVTAT
-84 AAAGEAGNTA
+84 AGEAGNTA
-94 QPAQPQMQTAA
+94 QTAQTAA

-111 TPVVPEMETDKKKK
+111 ALVVPEMETDKKKK
-125 TRTRLIG
+125 MRTRLIG
-132 VAAVAVVVAAVGFG
+132 VVAVAVVVAAVGFG

-170 YFTPNVSKENDP
+170 YFTPNVSKEKDP

-190 NSAEFELKYTKNQKY
+190 NETSFEIKYTKNQKY
-205 AFFRTF
+205 AFFLTD
-211 TLGSEGYKSRLYR
+211 SEDEQRLYR

-247 VTDFSVLGSDRILY
+247 VTDFSVLGSGRILY
-261 YRASN
+261 YRDSN

-281 IDSHVRAQR
+281 IDSKVCAQY

-299 RYDGDDDNDELCY
+299 IDEGDDYNYELYY

-319 HGDMDECNKIADCN
+319 HGDIDECNTVADYN

-345 AYDICKA
+345 TCDICKA

-361 VSDVASDWT
+361 VSDVASSWT

-416 MDPEDVL
+416 VDPEDVL

-429 DYLDDRSYFYDN
+429 DYLDDRSYFYSN
-441 DTSMISITIND
+441 DTSMDSITIND
-452 TSYYSCYSNPDVY
+452 TSYYSCYSNSNVY
-465 YNYVNDD
+465 YNYDNDD
-472 FYLYDADAYSEAN
+472 FYLYDEDAYSEAY
-485 DDYSAACDRDD
+485 DDYYAAGNRDD
-496 LRDEL
+496 LRDAL

-506 DRTSYDLYLYTSKG
+506 DSTSYDLYLYTSKG

-537 NQIFLYHKAQD
+537 NQIFLYQKAQD

-560 IDDLYEAYDV
+560 YDASDV
-570 EYDVENYI
+570 EDYI
-578 YDLDN
+578 YDSDN

-593 KEQDMKMTYASMDCS
+593 KEQDMKMTSVSMNCS
-608 EDGKTVMIVDRSD
+608 EDGKTVMIVDQSD

-636 LEKIGTVEKDY
+636 LEKIGTVEQDY
-647 QVGSWYGNDYYYFD
+647 TTGSWYGNDYYYFD
-661 DNNDFYIYSNGKS
+661 DNHDFYIYSNGKS

-679 DVTIAELE
+679 DVAIAELE
-687 GDGTFMVSDFDP
+687 GDGNFMVFDVD
-699 SSESSDLKVLK
+699 SSYESSDLKVLK

-721 GYYNHNIDATYV
+721 GYYGATYV

-738 VYRTNDGDL
+738 VYITNDGDL

-757 IDRDVSSYRMGDDSD
+757 IDRDVSSYWMGDDND
-772 KATFRNG
+772 KATFSG
-779 WF
+779 WY

>member
-1 MKCPNCGNDLIP
+1 M
-13 GALFCASCGNKI
+13 GAL
-25 PEELLHA
+25 
-32 AAPQNASKSVAETV
+32 
-46 EPSAPEQPAAPVE
+46 
-59 ETPVESKPETTSVA
+59 
-73 DESENTQKAAT
+73 
-84 AAAGEAGNTA
+84 
-94 QPAQPQMQTAA
+94 
-105 SQIPMG
+105 
-111 TPVVPEMETDKKKK
+111 VVPEMETDKKKK

-170 YFTPNVSKENDP
+170 YFTPNVSKEKDP

-190 NSAEFELKYTKNQKY
+190 NETSFEIKYTKNQKY
-205 AFFRTF
+205 AFFLTD
-211 TLGSEGYKSRLYR
+211 SEDEQRLYR

-237 DKYIEEIDSD
+237 DKYIEEIDSG

-261 YRASN
+261 YRDSN

-281 IDSHVRAQR
+281 IDSKVKAQC

-299 RYDGDDDNDELCY
+299 RDEGDDYNYELYY

-319 HGDMDECNKIADCN
+319 HGDIDECIEVADYN

-345 AYDICKA
+345 TCDIYKA

-370 GNLDAGVISYTKE
+370 GNLDAGVISYKRE

-416 MDPEDVL
+416 VDPEDVL
-423 DSYDYN
+423 DSYAYN
-429 DYLDDRSYFYDN
+429 NYLDDRSYFYSN
-441 DTSMISITIND
+441 DTSMDSITIND
-452 TSYYSCYSNPDVY
+452 TSYYSCYSNSNVY
-465 YNYVNDD
+465 YNYDNDD
-472 FYLYDADAYSEAN
+472 FYLYDEDAYSEAY
-485 DDYSAACDRDD
+485 DDYYAAGNRDD
-496 LRDEL
+496 LRDAL

-506 DRTSYDLYLYTSKG
+506 DSTSYDLYLYTSKG

-537 NQIFLYHKAQD
+537 NQIFLYRKAQD

-560 IDDLYEAYDV
+560 YDAS
-570 EYDVENYI
+570 DVENYI
-578 YDLDN
+578 YNSDN

-593 KEQDMKMTYASMDCS
+593 KEQDMKMTSVSMNCS
-608 EDGKTVMIVDRSD
+608 EDGKTVMVVDQSD
-621 EDSNELIAYKKKGDS
+621 EDSNELIAYKKKGGS

-647 QVGSWYGNDYYYFD
+647 TTGSWYGNDYYYFD
-661 DNNDFYIYSNGKS
+661 DNHDFYIYSNGKS

-679 DVTIAELE
+679 DVKVAELE
-687 GDGTFMVSDFDP
+687 DDGNFMVFDVD
-699 SSESSDLKVLK
+699 SSYESSDLKVLK

-721 GYYNHNIDATYV
+721 GYYGATYV

-738 VYRTNDGDL
+738 VYITNDGDL

-757 IDRDVSSYRMGDDSD
+757 IDRDVSSYWMCGGSA
-772 KATFRNG
+772 KESFWPFWN
-779 WF
+779 

>member
-32 AAPQNASKSVAETV
+32 AAPQNASESVAETV
-46 EPSAPEQPAAPVE
+46 EPSAPEQPAA
-59 ETPVESKPETTSVA
+59 
-73 DESENTQKAAT
+73 
-84 AAAGEAGNTA
+84 
-94 QPAQPQMQTAA
+94 

-111 TPVVPEMETDKKKK
+111 ALVVPEMETDKKKK
-125 TRTRLIG
+125 MRTRLIG

-247 VTDFSVLGSDRILY
+247 VTDFSVLGSGRILY
-261 YRASN
+261 YRDSN

-281 IDSHVRAQR
+281 IDSDVRAQR

-299 RYDGDDDNDELCY
+299 RDEGDDDNYELYY

-339 SVSDGD
+339 SVRDGD
-345 AYDICKA
+345 TYDICKA

-393 VNDPYAAEDANAT
+393 VNDPYAAEDAYA
-406 EPQMDDYLTE
+406 E
-416 MDPEDVL
+416 
-423 DSYDYN
+423 
-429 DYLDDRSYFYDN
+429 
-441 DTSMISITIND
+441 
-452 TSYYSCYSNPDVY
+452 
-465 YNYVNDD
+465 
-472 FYLYDADAYSEAN
+472 AY

-496 LRDEL
+496 LRDAL

-506 DRTSYDLYLYTSKG
+506 DRASYDLYLYTSKG

-528 ILPIDSDPV
+528 ILPVDSDPV
-537 NQIFLYHKAQD
+537 NQIFLYQKAQD
-548 LGDEKVCSIDDL
+548 MEDEKICSIDDL
-560 IDDLYEAYDV
+560 HDASDV
-570 EYDVENYI
+570 EMLEDYI
-578 YDLDN
+578 Y

-647 QVGSWYGNDYYYFD
+647 RTGSWYGNDYYYLD
-661 DNNDFYIYSNGKS
+661 DNHDFYIYSNGKS

-679 DVTIAELE
+679 DVYAAGLE
-687 GDGTFMVSDFDP
+687 DDGTVMVFDFD
-699 SSESSDLKVLK
+699 SESSELKVLK
-710 GDEQIGKIRDV
+710 GDEQIGKFRDV
-721 GYYNHNIDATYV
+721 RHYRDDLYRDHRSRDYHIAATYV

-738 VYRTNDGDL
+738 VYLTRDGDL

-757 IDRDVSSYRMGDDSD
+757 IDRDVYRYWMCDDSD
-772 KATFRNG
+772 KARSIG

>member
-46 EPSAPEQPAAPVE
+46 EPSAPEQPAAPVG
-59 ETPVESKPETTSVA
+59 ETPVESKPETVPVA
-73 DESENTQKAAT
+73 DENENTENVVTAT
-84 AAAGEAGNTA
+84 AGEAGNTA
-94 QPAQPQMQTAA
+94 QTAQTAA

-111 TPVVPEMETDKKKK
+111 ALVVPEMETDKKKK

-170 YFTPNVSKENDP
+170 YFTPNVSKEKDP

-190 NSAEFELKYTKNQKY
+190 NETSFEIKYTKNQKY
-205 AFFRTF
+205 AFFLTD
-211 TLGSEGYKSRLYR
+211 SEDEQRLYR

-237 DKYIEEIDSD
+237 DKYIEEIDSG

-261 YRASN
+261 YRDSN

-281 IDSHVRAQR
+281 IDSKVKAQC

-299 RYDGDDDNDELCY
+299 RDEGDDYNYELYY

-319 HGDMDECNKIADCN
+319 HGDIDECIEVADYN

-345 AYDICKA
+345 TCDIYKA

-370 GNLDAGVISYTKE
+370 GNLDAGVISYKRE

-416 MDPEDVL
+416 VDPEDVL
-423 DSYDYN
+423 DSYAYN
-429 DYLDDRSYFYDN
+429 NYLDDRSYFYSN
-441 DTSMISITIND
+441 DTSMDSITIND
-452 TSYYSCYSNPDVY
+452 TSYYSCYSNSNVY
-465 YNYVNDD
+465 YNYDNDD
-472 FYLYDADAYSEAN
+472 FYLYDEDAYSEAY
-485 DDYSAACDRDD
+485 DDYYAAGNRDD
-496 LRDEL
+496 LRDAL

-506 DRTSYDLYLYTSKG
+506 DSTSYDLYLYTSKG

-537 NQIFLYHKAQD
+537 NQIFLYRKAQD

-560 IDDLYEAYDV
+560 YDAS
-570 EYDVENYI
+570 DVENYI
-578 YDLDN
+578 YNSDN

-593 KEQDMKMTYASMDCS
+593 KEQDMKMTSVSMNCS
-608 EDGKTVMIVDRSD
+608 EDGKTVMVVDQSD

-647 QVGSWYGNDYYYFD
+647 TTGSWYGNDYYYFD
-661 DNNDFYIYSNGKS
+661 DNHDFYIYSNGKS

-679 DVTIAELE
+679 DVKVAELE
-687 GDGTFMVSDFDP
+687 DDGNFMVFDVD
-699 SSESSDLKVLK
+699 SSYESSDLKVLK

-721 GYYNHNIDATYV
+721 GYYGATYV

-738 VYRTNDGDL
+738 VYITNDGDL

-757 IDRDVSSYRMGDDSD
+757 IDRDVYRYWMGDDRD
-772 KATFRNG
+772 KATFSG
-779 WF
+779 WY

>member
-25 PEELLHA
+25 PEELLNA
-32 AAPQNASKSVAETV
+32 AASVG
-46 EPSAPEQPAAPVE
+46 
-59 ETPVESKPETTSVA
+59 ETPVESKPETVPVA
-73 DESENTQKAAT
+73 DENENTENVVTAT
-84 AAAGEAGNTA
+84 AGEAGNTA
-94 QPAQPQMQTAA
+94 QTAQTAA

-111 TPVVPEMETDKKKK
+111 ALVVPEMETDKKKK

-170 YFTPNVSKENDP
+170 YFTPNVSKEKDP

-190 NSAEFELKYTKNQKY
+190 NETSYEIKYTKNQKY
-205 AFFRTF
+205 AFFLTD
-211 TLGSEGYKSRLYR
+211 SEDEQRLYR

-237 DKYIEEIDSD
+237 DKYIEEIDSG

-261 YRASN
+261 YRDSN

-281 IDSHVRAQR
+281 IDSKVKAQC

-299 RYDGDDDNDELCY
+299 RDEGDDYNYELYY

-319 HGDMDECNKIADCN
+319 HGDIDECIEVADYN

-345 AYDICKA
+345 TCDIYKA

-370 GNLDAGVISYTKE
+370 GNLDARVISYKREIKE
-383 ITESKSYYDF
+383 NKSYYDF

-416 MDPEDVL
+416 VDPEDVL
-423 DSYDYN
+423 DSYAYN
-429 DYLDDRSYFYDN
+429 NYLDDRSYFYSN
-441 DTSMISITIND
+441 DTSMDSITIND
-452 TSYYSCYSNPDVY
+452 TSYYSCYSNSNVY
-465 YNYVNDD
+465 YNYDNDD
-472 FYLYDADAYSEAN
+472 FYLYDEDAYSEAY
-485 DDYSAACDRDD
+485 DDYYAAGNRDD
-496 LRDEL
+496 LRDAL

-506 DRTSYDLYLYTSKG
+506 DSTSYDLYLYTSKG

-537 NQIFLYHKAQD
+537 NQIFLYRKAQD

-560 IDDLYEAYDV
+560 YDAS
-570 EYDVENYI
+570 DVENYI
-578 YDLDN
+578 YNSDN
-583 DSSVYVNING
+583 DSYVYVNING
-593 KEQDMKMTYASMDCS
+593 KEQDMKMTSVSMNCS
-608 EDGKTVMIVDRSD
+608 EDGKTVMVVDQSD

-647 QVGSWYGNDYYYFD
+647 TTGSWYGNDYYYFD
-661 DNNDFYIYSNGKS
+661 DNHDFYIYSNGKS

-679 DVTIAELE
+679 DVKVAELE
-687 GDGTFMVSDFDP
+687 DDGNFMVFDVD
-699 SSESSDLKVLK
+699 SSYESSDLKVLK

-721 GYYNHNIDATYV
+721 GYYGATYV

-738 VYRTNDGDL
+738 VYITNDGDL

-757 IDRDVSSYRMGDDSD
+757 IDRDVYRYWMGDDRD
-772 KATFRNG
+772 KATFSG
-779 WF
+779 WY

>member
-32 AAPQNASKSVAETV
+32 AAPQNASESVAETV
-46 EPSAPEQPAAPVE
+46 EQSAPEQPAAPVG
-59 ETPVESKPETTSVA
+59 ETPVESKPGTVPVA
-73 DESENTQKAAT
+73 DENENTENVVTAT
-84 AAAGEAGNTA
+84 AGEAGNTA
-94 QPAQPQMQTAA
+94 QTAQTAA

-111 TPVVPEMETDKKKK
+111 ALVVPEMETDKKKK
-125 TRTRLIG
+125 MRTRLIG
-132 VAAVAVVVAAVGFG
+132 VVAVAVVVAAVGFG

-170 YFTPNVSKENDP
+170 YFTPNVSKEKDP

-190 NSAEFELKYTKNQKY
+190 NETSFEIKYTKNQKY
-205 AFFRTF
+205 AFFLTD
-211 TLGSEGYKSRLYR
+211 SEDEQRLYR

-247 VTDFSVLGSDRILY
+247 VTDFSVLGSGRILY
-261 YRASN
+261 YRDSN

-281 IDSHVRAQR
+281 IDSKVCAQY

-299 RYDGDDDNDELCY
+299 IDEGDDYNYELYY

-319 HGDMDECNKIADCN
+319 HGDIDECNTVADYN

-345 AYDICKA
+345 TCDICKA

-361 VSDVASDWT
+361 VSDVASSWT

-393 VNDPYAAEDANAT
+393 VNDPYATEDANAT

-416 MDPEDVL
+416 VDPEDVL

-429 DYLDDRSYFYDN
+429 DYLDDRSYFYSN
-441 DTSMISITIND
+441 DTSMYSITIND
-452 TSYYSCYSNPDVY
+452 TSYYSCYSNSNVY
-465 YNYVNDD
+465 YNYDNDD
-472 FYLYDADAYSEAN
+472 FYLYDEDAYSEAY
-485 DDYSAACDRDD
+485 DDYYAAGNRDD
-496 LRDEL
+496 LRDAL

-506 DRTSYDLYLYTSKG
+506 DSTSYDLYLYTSKG

-537 NQIFLYHKAQD
+537 NQIFLYQKAQD

-560 IDDLYEAYDV
+560 YDASDV
-570 EYDVENYI
+570 EDYI
-578 YDLDN
+578 YDSDN

-593 KEQDMKMTYASMDCS
+593 KEQDMKMTSVSMNCS
-608 EDGKTVMIVDRSD
+608 EDGKTVMIVDQSD

-636 LEKIGTVEKDY
+636 LEKIGTVEQDY
-647 QVGSWYGNDYYYFD
+647 TTGSWYGNDYYYFD
-661 DNNDFYIYSNGKS
+661 DNHDFYIYSNGKS

-679 DVTIAELE
+679 DVAIAELE
-687 GDGTFMVSDFDP
+687 GDGNFMVFDVD
-699 SSESSDLKVLK
+699 SSYESSDLKVLK

-721 GYYNHNIDATYV
+721 GYYGATYV

-738 VYRTNDGDL
+738 VYITNDGDL

-757 IDRDVSSYRMGDDSD
+757 IDRDVSSYWMGDDND
-772 KATFRNG
+772 KATFSG
-779 WF
+779 WY

>member
-25 PEELLHA
+25 PEELLNA
-32 AAPQNASKSVAETV
+32 AAPVG
-46 EPSAPEQPAAPVE
+46 
-59 ETPVESKPETTSVA
+59 ETPVESKPETVPVA
-73 DESENTQKAAT
+73 DENENTENVVTAT
-84 AAAGEAGNTA
+84 AGEAGNTA
-94 QPAQPQMQTAA
+94 QTAQTAA

-111 TPVVPEMETDKKKK
+111 ALVVPEMETDKKKK

-170 YFTPNVSKENDP
+170 YFTPNVSKEKDP

-190 NSAEFELKYTKNQKY
+190 NETSYEIKYTKNQKY
-205 AFFRTF
+205 AFFLTD
-211 TLGSEGYKSRLYR
+211 SEDEQRLYR

-237 DKYIEEIDSD
+237 DKYIEEIDSG

-261 YRASN
+261 YRDSN

-281 IDSHVRAQR
+281 IDSKVKAQC

-299 RYDGDDDNDELCY
+299 RDEGDDYNYELYY

-319 HGDMDECNKIADCN
+319 HGDIDECIEVADYN

-345 AYDICKA
+345 TCDIYKA

-370 GNLDAGVISYTKE
+370 GNLDAGVISYKRE

-416 MDPEDVL
+416 VDPEDVL
-423 DSYDYN
+423 DSYAYN
-429 DYLDDRSYFYDN
+429 NYLDDRSYFYSN
-441 DTSMISITIND
+441 DTSMDSITIND
-452 TSYYSCYSNPDVY
+452 TSYYSCYSNSNVY
-465 YNYVNDD
+465 YNYDNDD
-472 FYLYDADAYSEAN
+472 FYLCDEDAYSEAY
-485 DDYSAACDRDD
+485 DDYYAAGNRDD
-496 LRDEL
+496 LRDAL

-506 DRTSYDLYLYTSKG
+506 DSTSYDLYLYTSKG

-537 NQIFLYHKAQD
+537 NQIFLYRKAQD

-560 IDDLYEAYDV
+560 YDAS
-570 EYDVENYI
+570 DVENYI
-578 YDLDN
+578 YNSDN

-593 KEQDMKMTYASMDCS
+593 KEQDMKMTSVSMNCS
-608 EDGKTVMIVDRSD
+608 EDGKTVMVVDQSD
-621 EDSNELIAYKKKGDS
+621 EDSNELIAYKKKGGS

-647 QVGSWYGNDYYYFD
+647 TTGSWYGNDYYYFD
-661 DNNDFYIYSNGKS
+661 DNHDFYIYSNGKS

-679 DVTIAELE
+679 DVKVAELE
-687 GDGTFMVSDFDP
+687 DDGNFMVFDVD
-699 SSESSDLKVLK
+699 SSYESSDLKVLK

-721 GYYNHNIDATYV
+721 DNYSVTYV

-738 VYRTNDGDL
+738 VYITNDGDL

-757 IDRDVSSYRMGDDSD
+757 IDRDVYRYWMGDDRD
-772 KATFRNG
+772 KATFSG
-779 WF
+779 WY